1 MAKNQTV
8 EKKPKVVYNSD
19 GSATVSGV
27 KNMAEASKAV
37 QSSIK
42 QSQEKVRQEKNKTAV
57 DRMWD
62 RSSSQQGVKS
72 STNQSQKKTRQEA
85 KKTAVDNMWDR
96 QSTPRQRTEEDEA
109 VSALVKARR
118 NTEQKKK
125 ELEDYQNTEY
135 DWTDAAARE
144 LYEKGQKQKEAE
156 ISKAQAEQDAAVA
169 NFDRAQMNAM
179 SEEDRGLID
188 EYIRREDTA
197 SDPIDTGTAAIVE
210 HFVNQ
215 NAGIDEKRL
224 KQLVET
230 RRRELNAQRMQETQE
245 KAQDEVNDGWMS
257 ATWANLKTVPA
268 NLISGAM
275 GTMSTIHDLANQD
288 ERYSGLDPNSMGNQL
303 NVYSG
308 AVRGQTQQNIV
319 GTEEERAAQIASL
332 VESGY
337 SQSEAEFIV
346 NKGRQGLGALYQA
359 GMSAADTGARAAAG
373 GVLGLGAGFGAT
385 VAGLNTFSQ
394 TMSDASARGATP
406 EQALALA
413 VTTAGIEAATEK
425 VPLDNLIKVSKG
437 GGAKSL
443 IKNILRQAGME
454 ATEEELSLIGTTL
467 ADAAIMQEKS
477 EYNLSVAAYMA
488 SGMTEEQAREQ
499 ANWDLIAEA
508 GETAIVSGIAGGI
521 GGFGASAVA
530 LGGNMNTDS
539 ASDVTTDSS
548 QEVNAEAVPVAPAVD
563 EGQKIVGAVAAELAQ
578 QAPKPEAQPVSP
590 EMEQLDMAIAET
602 LGVQPVQTTDNS
614 AGNKSIKLYRGYNQS
629 DDPTQKNL
637 TSQQSVYNILGRED
651 PNEIKNLLPLAYY
664 TENEEDARSYADMDV
679 RQMDEYRKNGI
690 YEYRDRVMRGKDVE
704 GLSEEEYA
712 DRAAKRSFLAM
723 HGREPNAGGKVE
735 RYDYT
740 PGKVLDLTELGDMT
754 NVDAAYKVLADKFGI
769 EPSELDNI
777 LTMGNNF
784 ENDFPAFALLRNTPR
799 DSLGTKI
806 VDLAKKAG
814 YDSIHYSE
822 DGNSHYAIITDRQGW
837 DKNLIKD
844 KGLDYYDE
852 FDSLGADPNRDGVE
866 NPLSDRSYSEVGKRS
881 VKAYMY
887 ENPAVKPFYQ
897 EQALWLLSEL
907 ADSTKG
913 ERTYNDQLYYESG
926 GEKGWSGIKRHTSES
941 IAELLDQDGMSYDQ
955 IERGLN
961 AIVNDNGQENNA
973 VSKRIEFVINDRL
986 MNGYTDFYTGEKVPG
1001 NAEYLALLRNQQS
1014 APDVDIQN
1022 KPTEGGQDENT
1033 AAAPENVQEV
1043 PKAEQG
1049 QQGQDV
1055 QSEQPVQSDGSTAGM
1070 QNTPSGEVKKSKTFT
1085 NTGLRNAD
1093 EDIRRGYQETLRN
1106 DPTAGDYE
1114 VKRNADTHATAQER
1128 TNSPERVQAEYEY
1141 LTAKEGPWTAED
1153 VDTAAIAQK
1162 ELFKAGEAE
1171 KVSALVVAK
1180 KKALSNMGQAIQAA
1194 SIGGTMKEASDPMTA
1209 CDSAIDGIMKM
1220 KEGESTFKAK
1230 GGKTY
1235 EQWQK
1240 DMSTEFTRIAVAIEG
1255 VEDGD
1260 ADGMRDIIRQI
1271 ARDRKTTAWFGA
1283 SERMTHNANRILNKL
1298 DFDDLKKIANTQLA
1312 AMPDDFKRRSKTEIA
1327 MGLRKQSMLTSFK
1340 TIARNIAGNS
1350 AAGFMDSFS
1359 DSAGGQFADVLLSKI
1374 TGKRTVGSDLT
1385 RGKEYVNA
1393 AKDAMDFASLC
1404 VELNIPIETD
1414 VDASYAAAAGDGKK
1428 AGKYVGK
1435 TFRSQGNFAMRA
1447 LYAYQKYM
1455 SYALEV
1461 SDKIFEGGTNAAV
1474 AESLARINNSG
1485 LTDTDIQELAE
1496 YTGNRRTF
1504 KDATW
1509 TDADGEKHGSVLS
1522 RKAQDIKKPLGVVG
1536 DTAMP
1541 FASTPMNV
1549 AQAGIDYTVGVGKG
1563 ITEMAAIVRDAKAG
1577 KEISVARQRQA
1588 ATDFGRGL
1596 TGTALIGLFATA
1608 AARGIIAVHNDK
1620 DKNKKA
1626 LEQSEGLSGAQINW
1640 SAWERDLK
1648 GESVE
1653 WQDGDVLSSLDFLEP
1668 FNTQMYLA
1676 VELSKEDTM
1685 QDVLKAYPK
1694 ATFWA
1699 VRDAFM
1705 DSPMVQGI
1713 TDIADLLSGLKDAQT
1728 PADMGNEI
1736 AGYAGDVASS
1746 FVPQAVRQ
1754 AAQVKDGYYR
1764 DTRGAD
1770 AAEYAKNNFLNA
1782 IPGASETLPKKVN
1795 GFGQEQER
1803 LGWVSTFFDP
1813 TNTQKYQKNEI
1824 SGYLEELSGKT
1835 GDMSIYPERQ
1845 APMKIS
1851 VNGETIPLTG
1861 QQRETYQRTY
1871 GEKLEEYYR
1880 GLTESGDFDRLTDD
1894 QKAEALKQAKEYA
1907 TQHAKA
1913 AVSDFEPVKKAYSEY
1928 YAKEITAKQTVDSFT
1943 DIFKDGKI
1951 DSGKLEDAYQ
1961 QYDSMSST
1969 TQKQIVGTAGSQ
1981 ARAFL
1986 EAREQGVS
1994 SEKYA
1999 SVAENIANV
2008 KGTGAVKKD
2017 TGKATVRDID
2027 VRQAIANSTGM
2038 TDREIDIVMRAYMD
2052 DYDPEAKSPE
2062 TTELKYQYIREE
2074 LGLSPDEYTSTYRA
2088 YLDSSKKAGKIAAIR
2103 ALGYDYRT
2111 AKKLYDVYYGNM
2123 KKQLIKMY
2131 G

>member
-1 MAKNQTV
+1 MAKTTSQIQA
-8 EKKPKVVYNSD
+8 EKKKLQESFAPTEKKLND
-19 GSATVSGV
+19 AHA
-27 KNMAEASKAV
+27 KQMAKIGYTPEKERANLAAARESNKRREQNVASQAAKKAKQEA
-37 QSSIK
+37 
-42 QSQEKVRQEKNKTAV
+42 NKTAV

-62 RSSSQQGVKS
+62 R
-72 STNQSQKKTRQEA
+72 
-85 KKTAVDNMWDR
+85 
-96 QSTPRQRTEEDEA
+96 QSTPRKRTDEDEA
-109 VSALVKARR
+109 VSAIAKSRR

-125 ELEDYQNTEY
+125 EKGSAEEKAIDWEAGGSKEY
-135 DWTDAAARE
+135 WDAVN
-144 LYEKGQKQKEAE
+144 KKQAE
-156 ISKAQAEQDAAVA
+156 VDAAQAEQNAAIA
-169 NFDRAQMNAM
+169 NFDRLQMNAM
-179 SEEDRGLID
+179 SEEDRRLID

-197 SDPIDTGTAAIVE
+197 SDPIDTGTAEIVE

-245 KAQDEVNDGWMS
+245 KAQEEVNDGWMS
-257 ATWANLKTVPA
+257 ATWANLKTIPA
-268 NLISGAM
+268 NLVAGAM
-275 GTMSTIHDLANQD
+275 GTMSGIHDYFNRD

-308 AVRGQTQQNIV
+308 AVRGQTQQNIEGDGSSV
-319 GTEEERAAQIASL
+319 AR
-332 VESGY
+332 
-337 SQSEAEFIV
+337 
-346 NKGRQGLGALYQA
+346 KGLGTLYQA
-359 GMSAADTGARAAAG
+359 GMSAADTGARAAVG
-373 GVLGLGAGFGAT
+373 GALGLEAGFGAT

-443 IKNILRQAGME
+443 IKNILRQAGIE

-488 SGMTEEQAREQ
+488 SGMTEEQAMEQ

-508 GETAIVSGIAGGI
+508 GETAIVSGIAGI
-521 GGFGASAVA
+521 FGGFGAS
-530 LGGNMNTDS
+530 S
-539 ASDVTTDSS
+539 A
-548 QEVNAEAVPVAPAVD
+548 
-563 EGQKIVGAVAAELAQ
+563 AAFNRDGLDTAQQGAQ
-578 QAPKPEAQPVSP
+578 QAQAVQNQQDVNVDSQAENDGLTDAQRFARDAQRAVEETGAQEAQKVPKAEP
-590 EMEQLDMAIAET
+590 EVKTPEQTALDEGIQKT
-602 LGVQPVQTTDNS
+602 L
-614 AGNKSIKLYRGYNQS
+614 NQNREKEVGKQREKEVYES
-629 DDPTQKNL
+629 LKAAQREQKNL
-637 TSQQSVYNILGRED
+637 QKEIERAETKLRETGKGSPARIDQLKQQLEQQNNLVKQLESQQMYFNGDYEHNIS
-651 PNEIKNLLPLAYY
+651 
-664 TENEEDARSYADMDV
+664 DA
-679 RQMDEYRKNGI
+679 I
-690 YEYRDRVMRGKDVE
+690 
-704 GLSEEEYA
+704 
-712 DRAAKRSFLAM
+712 
-723 HGREPNAGGKVE
+723 
-735 RYDYT
+735 
-740 PGKVLDLTELGDMT
+740 
-754 NVDAAYKVLADKFGI
+754 
-769 EPSELDNI
+769 
-777 LTMGNNF
+777 
-784 ENDFPAFALLRNTPR
+784 
-799 DSLGTKI
+799 
-806 VDLAKKAG
+806 
-814 YDSIHYSE
+814 
-822 DGNSHYAIITDRQGW
+822 
-837 DKNLIKD
+837 
-844 KGLDYYDE
+844 
-852 FDSLGADPNRDGVE
+852 
-866 NPLSDRSYSEVGKRS
+866 
-881 VKAYMY
+881 
-887 ENPAVKPFYQ
+887 
-897 EQALWLLSEL
+897 
-907 ADSTKG
+907 
-913 ERTYNDQLYYESG
+913 
-926 GEKGWSGIKRHTSES
+926 
-941 IAELLDQDGMSYDQ
+941 
-955 IERGLN
+955 
-961 AIVNDNGQENNA
+961 
-973 VSKRIEFVINDRL
+973 
-986 MNGYTDFYTGEKVPG
+986 
-1001 NAEYLALLRNQQS
+1001 RNQQS
-1014 APDVDIQN
+1014 IFNSAKKRASQAISDYEAGKITEAQKNAEVDAYNRAGAELKRLSGMTQEQYRADLAESGLAADMPVQESNTVNVETNAADNAKSNTDSVEVPGVRNQDKSAESRGVSTTDVQN
-1022 KPTEGGQDENT
+1022 ASTQGGRVGNDASATENG
-1033 AAAPENVQEV
+1033 QEV
-1043 PKAEQG
+1043 PEAEQG
-1049 QQGQDV
+1049 QQVEQGGQN
-1055 QSEQPVQSDGSTAGM
+1055 EQPMQSDGSTVGM
-1070 QNTPSGEVKKSKTFT
+1070 QNAPSGEVKKSKTFT
-1085 NTGLRNAD
+1085 NTGLHNAD
-1093 EDIRRGYQETLRN
+1093 EDIRRGYRETLRN

-1114 VKRNADTHATAQER
+1114 VKRNADTHVTAQER

-1171 KVSALVVAK
+1171 KFSALAAAK

-1194 SIGGTMKEASDPMTA
+1194 SISGTMKEASDPMTA

-1298 DFDDLKKIANTQLA
+1298 DFADLKKIANTQLA

-1359 DSAGGQFADVLLSKI
+1359 DSAGGQFADILLSKI

-1385 RGKEYVNA
+1385 RGKEYVSA

-1414 VDASYAAAAGDGKK
+1414 VDASYAAASGDGKNG
-1428 AGKYVGK
+1428 GKYVAK
-1435 TFRSQGNFAMRA
+1435 TFRSQGNYAMRA

-1461 SDKIFEGGTNAAV
+1461 SDKVFEGGTNAAV

-1509 TDADGEKHGSVLS
+1509 TDADGKKHGSVLS
-1522 RKAQDIKKPLGVVG
+1522 RKAQDIKQPLGVVG
-1536 DTAMP
+1536 DAAMP
-1541 FASTPMNV
+1541 FVPTPMNV
-1549 AQAGIDYTVGVGKG
+1549 AQAGIDYTVGIGKG
-1563 ITEMAAIVRDAKAG
+1563 ITEMGAIIRDAKAG

-1596 TGTALIGLFATA
+1596 TGTALLVLFTTA

-1648 GESVE
+1648 GESAE

-1676 VELSKEDTM
+1676 CEIAQDDAM
-1685 QDVLKAYPK
+1685 QSIPNIA
-1694 ATFWA
+1694 ASTFMS
-1699 VRDAFM
+1699 VFNSFM
-1705 DSPMVQGI
+1705 DSPVMQGLA
-1713 TDIADLLSGLKDAQT
+1713 DIGGLTSDLFESKNVEDVAN
-1728 PADMGNEI
+1728 AF

-1764 DTRGAD
+1764 DTRGAN

-1782 IPGASETLPKKVN
+1782 IPGASKTLPKKVN

-1803 LGWVSTFFDP
+1803 LGWMSTFFDP
-1813 TNTQKYQKNEI
+1813 TNTQKYRKNEM

-1835 GDMSIYPERQ
+1835 GDMSVYPERQ

-1871 GEKLEEYYR
+1871 GEKLDEYYR

-1894 QKAEALKQAKEYA
+1894 QKVEALKQAKEYA

-1913 AVSDFEPVKKAYSEY
+1913 AVSDYEPEKKAYSNY
-1928 YAKEITAKQTVDSFT
+1928 FAKEITAKQATGDFT

-1951 DSGKLEDAYQ
+1951 DAGKLETAYS
-1961 QYDSMSST
+1961 QYSGMT
-1969 TQKQIVGTAGSQ
+1969 AAGKKQIAETADSNT
-1981 ARAFL
+1981 RAFL
-1986 EAREQGVS
+1986 EVREQGVS
-1994 SEKYA
+1994 AKTFA
-1999 SVAENIANV
+1999 
-2008 KGTGAVKKD
+2008 GAVKRVD
-2017 TGKATVRDID
+2017 AQRAQEGFNSVRPA
-2027 VRQAIANSTGM
+2027 QKYTAIANAPGVDDKT
-2038 TDREIDIVMRAYMD
+2038 IDKLMKAYMP
-2052 DYDPEAKSPE
+2052 DYDPSEKGSD
-2062 TTELKYQYIREE
+2062 TTELKYDYIRQEMGYSPAEYAKSYDIYSYEKSAGGSGTANRTRKRLQEE
-2074 LGLSPDEYTSTYRA
+2074 LGISAQE
-2088 YLDSSKKAGKIAAIR
+2088 
-2103 ALGYDYRT
+2103 
-2111 AKKLYDVYYGNM
+2111 AKLLYKLYGGQYKPWNE
-2123 KKQLIKMY
+2123 K
-2131 G
+2131 

>member
-1 MAKNQTV
+1 M
-8 EKKPKVVYNSD
+8 D
-19 GSATVSGV
+19 GSKNAGSKLSEKRKKEYLSGKAAVNDGVV
-27 KNMAEASKAV
+27 KLNEA
-37 QSSIK
+37 IK
-42 QSQEKVRQEKNKTAV
+42 ERNKSAPQKVGNDTQKQKSAV
-57 DRMWD
+57 D
-62 RSSSQQGVKS
+62 K
-72 STNQSQKKTRQEA
+72 
-85 KKTAVDNMWDR
+85 MWDR

-109 VSALVKARR
+109 VSALVKAKR

-135 DWTDAAARE
+135 DWTDSAARE

-156 ISKAQAEQDAAVA
+156 ISKAQAEQNAAVA
-169 NFDRAQMNAM
+169 NFDRVQMNAM

-197 SDPIDTGTAAIVE
+197 SDPLATGTEEIVE

-224 KQLVET
+224 KQLVST

-245 KAQDEVNDGWMS
+245 KAQEAVNAGVGS
-257 ATWANLKTVPA
+257 TVLHNALTVPA

-275 GTMSTIHDLANQD
+275 GTMDTIHGLFNQD

-308 AVRGQTQQNIV
+308 AVRGQTQQNIEGDGSSV
-319 GTEEERAAQIASL
+319 VR
-332 VESGY
+332 
-337 SQSEAEFIV
+337 
-346 NKGRQGLGALYQA
+346 KGLGALYQA
-359 GMSAADTGARAAAG
+359 GMSAVDTGVRAAAG
-373 GVLGLGAGFGAT
+373 GALGLGAGFGAT

-413 VTTAGIEAATEK
+413 ATTAGIEALTEK

-443 IKNILRQAGME
+443 IKNILRQYGIE
-454 ATEEELSLIGTTL
+454 STEEELSLIGTTL

-488 SGMTEEQAREQ
+488 SGMTEEQARER
-499 ANWDLIAEA
+499 ANWDLITKAL
-508 GETAIVSGIAGGI
+508 ETYIVSGISGI
-521 GGFGASAVA
+521 FGGFGASTAA
-530 LGGNMNTDS
+530 AFNQDGLDT
-539 ASDVTTDSS
+539 A
-548 QEVNAEAVPVAPAVD
+548 Q
-563 EGQKIVGAVAAELAQ
+563 QGAQQGAQ
-578 QAPKPEAQPVSP
+578 QAQTAQNQQDVNVEGQVEDDGLTDAQQFARDAQRAIEETGAQEAKKVPEVEPEVKTPEQIALEDGIQKTLNQNREKEAGLAADLPVQESN
-590 EMEQLDMAIAET
+590 AVNVET
-602 LGVQPVQTTDNS
+602 NAKADVNGVQPEQKAEKADANS
-614 AGNKSIKLYRGYNQS
+614 VR
-629 DDPTQKNL
+629 PETVTQKG
-637 TSQQSVYNILGRED
+637 V
-651 PNEIKNLLPLAYY
+651 
-664 TENEEDARSYADMDV
+664 TE
-679 RQMDEYRKNGI
+679 
-690 YEYRDRVMRGKDVE
+690 
-704 GLSEEEYA
+704 
-712 DRAAKRSFLAM
+712 
-723 HGREPNAGGKVE
+723 
-735 RYDYT
+735 
-740 PGKVLDLTELGDMT
+740 
-754 NVDAAYKVLADKFGI
+754 
-769 EPSELDNI
+769 
-777 LTMGNNF
+777 
-784 ENDFPAFALLRNTPR
+784 
-799 DSLGTKI
+799 
-806 VDLAKKAG
+806 
-814 YDSIHYSE
+814 YDS
-822 DGNSHYAIITDRQGW
+822 APP
-837 DKNLIKD
+837 
-844 KGLDYYDE
+844 
-852 FDSLGADPNRDGVE
+852 ADTPKASAQEGQVE
-866 NPLSDRSYSEVGKRS
+866 NVAAATE
-881 VKAYMY
+881 
-887 ENPAVKPFYQ
+887 
-897 EQALWLLSEL
+897 
-907 ADSTKG
+907 
-913 ERTYNDQLYYESG
+913 
-926 GEKGWSGIKRHTSES
+926 
-941 IAELLDQDGMSYDQ
+941 
-955 IERGLN
+955 
-961 AIVNDNGQENNA
+961 NGQE
-973 VSKRIEFVINDRL
+973 
-986 MNGYTDFYTGEKVPG
+986 
-1001 NAEYLALLRNQQS
+1001 
-1014 APDVDIQN
+1014 
-1022 KPTEGGQDENT
+1022 
-1033 AAAPENVQEV
+1033 APE
-1043 PKAEQG
+1043 AEQG

-1055 QSEQPVQSDGSTAGM
+1055 QSEQPVQTDGSTVGM

-1085 NTGLRNAD
+1085 NTGLHNAD
-1093 EDIRRGYQETLRN
+1093 EDIRRGYRETLRN

-1114 VKRNADTHATAQER
+1114 VKRNVDAHATAQER

-1141 LTAKEGPWTAED
+1141 LTAKEGLWTAED

-1171 KVSALVVAK
+1171 KFSALAAAK

-1194 SIGGTMKEASDPMTA
+1194 SISGTMKEASDPMTA

-1230 GGKTY
+1230 GGKTF
-1235 EQWQK
+1235 ERWQK
-1240 DMSTEFTRIAVAIEG
+1240 DMSTEFTRIAVAIES

-1283 SERMTHNANRILNKL
+1283 SDRMTHNANRILNKL
-1298 DFDDLKKIANTQLA
+1298 DFSDLKKIANTQLA

-1327 MGLRKQSMLTSFK
+1327 MGLRKQSMLTSLMTF
-1340 TIARNIAGNS
+1340 ARNIDGNS
-1350 AAGFMDSFS
+1350 ATGFMDSFS

-1414 VDASYAAAAGDGKK
+1414 VDASYAAASGDGKK
-1428 AGKYVGK
+1428 GGKYVGK
-1435 TFRSQGNFAMRA
+1435 TFRSQGNYAMRA

-1509 TDADGEKHGSVLS
+1509 TDADGKKHGSVLS
-1522 RKAQDIKKPLGVVG
+1522 RKAQDIKQPLGVVG
-1536 DTAMP
+1536 DAAMP
-1541 FASTPMNV
+1541 FVPTPMNV
-1549 AQAGIDYTVGVGKG
+1549 AQAGIDYTVGIGKG

-1596 TGTALIGLFATA
+1596 TGTGLLVLFTTA
-1608 AARGIIAVHNDK
+1608 AARGILAVHNDK

-1648 GESVE
+1648 GESAE
-1653 WQDGDVLSSLDFLEP
+1653 WQDGDTLSSLDFLEP
-1668 FNTQMYLA
+1668 YNTQMYLA

-1705 DSPMVQGI
+1705 DSPVVQGI
-1713 TDIADLLSGLKDAQT
+1713 TDIADLISGIKDAET
-1728 PADMGNEI
+1728 PADVGNEL

-1764 DTRGAD
+1764 DTRGVN

-1795 GFGQEQER
+1795 GFGQDQER

-1813 TNTQKYQKNEI
+1813 TNTQKYRKNEI
-1824 SGYLEELSGKT
+1824 SGYLEELSRKT
-1835 GDMSIYPERQ
+1835 KDMSIYPERQ

-1851 VNGETIPLTG
+1851 VNGEEIRLTG
-1861 QQRETYQRTY
+1861 EQRETYQKTY
-1871 GEKLEEYYR
+1871 GEKLDEYYR

-1894 QKAEALKQAKEYA
+1894 QKADALKQAKEYA

-1913 AVSDFEPVKKAYSEY
+1913 AVSDYEPEKKAYSNY
-1928 YAKEITAKQTVDSFT
+1928 YAKEITGKQAVGGFT

-1951 DSGKLEDAYQ
+1951 DAGKLEAAYS
-1961 QYDSMSST
+1961 QYSGMT
-1969 TQKQIVGTAGSQ
+1969 AAGKKQIEETADSNT
-1981 ARAFL
+1981 RAFL
-1986 EAREQGVS
+1986 EVREQGVS
-1994 SEKYA
+1994 TKTYAAALKRMEAQRAQEGFSEVRPAQKYA
-1999 SVAENIANV
+1999 
-2008 KGTGAVKKD
+2008 
-2017 TGKATVRDID
+2017 
-2027 VRQAIANSTGM
+2027 AIANAPGV
-2038 TDREIDIVMRAYMD
+2038 DDKAIDKLMKAYMP
-2052 DYDPEAKSPE
+2052 DYDPNAKKKN
-2062 TTELKYQYIREE
+2062 TTELKYDYIRQEMGYSPEKYAQAYDIYSYEADKGGDGTADRTRERMAEE
-2074 LGLSPDEYTSTYRA
+2074 MDITMDDAKLLYKLFHGNYKPWDEE
-2088 YLDSSKKAGKIAAIR
+2088 
-2103 ALGYDYRT
+2103 
-2111 AKKLYDVYYGNM
+2111 
-2123 KKQLIKMY
+2123 
-2131 G
+2131 

>member
-1 MAKNQTV
+1 MALSE
-8 EKKPKVVYNSD
+8 EKKALYRAWLRGVNSD
-19 GSATVSGV
+19 VVKETEKPEFYKVYQDIRKNGV
-27 KNMAEASKAV
+27 TAAPKELPASSNKT
-37 QSSIK
+37 QSSAK
-42 QSQEKVRQEKNKTAV
+42 
-57 DRMWD
+57 
-62 RSSSQQGVKS
+62 
-72 STNQSQKKTRQEA
+72 QEA
-85 KKTAVDNMWDR
+85 KKTAVDKMWDR
-96 QSTPRQRTEEDEA
+96 QSTPRQRTAEDEA
-109 VSALVKARR
+109 ASALVKARR

-125 ELEDYQNTEY
+125 EKESAEKKAIDWEAGGSKEY
-135 DWTDAAARE
+135 WDAVN
-144 LYEKGQKQKEAE
+144 KKQAE
-156 ISKAQAEQDAAVA
+156 VDAAQAEQNAAVA

-197 SDPIDTGTAAIVE
+197 SDPLATGTEEIVE
-210 HFVNQ
+210 HFVNK
-215 NAGIDEKRL
+215 NAGIDENRL

-245 KAQDEVNDGWMS
+245 KAQEEVNDDWMS

-268 NLISGAM
+268 NLIAGAM
-275 GTMSTIHDLANQD
+275 GTMSTVHDLANQD

-308 AVRGQTQQNIV
+308 AVRGQTQQNIAGDGSSV
-319 GTEEERAAQIASL
+319 VR
-332 VESGY
+332 
-337 SQSEAEFIV
+337 
-346 NKGRQGLGALYQA
+346 KGLGALYQG
-359 GMSAADTGARAAAG
+359 GMSAADTAARMAAG
-373 GVLGLGAGFGAT
+373 GALSLGAGFGAT

-443 IKNILRQAGME
+443 IKNILRQAGIE

-508 GETAIVSGIAGGI
+508 GETAIVSGIAGVI
-521 GGFGASAVA
+521 GGFGASSAA
-530 LGGNMNTDS
+530 AFNRGGPDAAQQGAQQAQAAQNQQD
-539 ASDVTTDSS
+539 
-548 QEVNAEAVPVAPAVD
+548 VNADGQQETAVMEDSIDPNSKVHTGGKVNV
-563 EGQKIVGAVAAELAQ
+563 EEVAAELAQ
-578 QAPKPEAQPVSP
+578 KAPKPKPAEAVAGGKRNQENAAAVA
-590 EMEQLDMAIAET
+590 D
-602 LGVQPVQTTDNS
+602 GVQPGQKAAP
-614 AGNKSIKLYRGYNQS
+614 AGDESGKTLNEKLY
-629 DDPTQKNL
+629 
-637 TSQQSVYNILGRED
+637 E
-651 PNEIKNLLPLAYY
+651 
-664 TENEEDARSYADMDV
+664 
-679 RQMDEYRKNGI
+679 
-690 YEYRDRVMRGKDVE
+690 RDW
-704 GLSEEEYA
+704 
-712 DRAAKRSFLAM
+712 
-723 HGREPNAGGKVE
+723 
-735 RYDYT
+735 YD
-740 PGKVLDLTELGDMT
+740 
-754 NVDAAYKVLADKFGI
+754 
-769 EPSELDNI
+769 
-777 LTMGNNF
+777 
-784 ENDFPAFALLRNTPR
+784 
-799 DSLGTKI
+799 
-806 VDLAKKAG
+806 
-814 YDSIHYSE
+814 
-822 DGNSHYAIITDRQGW
+822 
-837 DKNLIKD
+837 
-844 KGLDYYDE
+844 
-852 FDSLGADPNRDGVE
+852 
-866 NPLSDRSYSEVGKRS
+866 VGKRN

-887 ENPAVKPFYQ
+887 ENPEVKPYF
-897 EQALWLLSEL
+897 QAEAQNMLMEL
-907 ADSTKG
+907 NDSTRG
-913 ERTYNDQLYYESG
+913 ERFYNDGVYYESG
-926 GEKGWSGIKRHTSES
+926 GEKGITGVKRHTSDD
-941 IAELLDQDGMSYDQ
+941 IAYLLDSCGFTYDQ
-955 IERGLN
+955 IENGLK
-961 AIVNDNGQENNA
+961 AIIEDNGAENNA
-973 VSKRIEFVINDRL
+973 ASKRLEFILHDRL
-986 MNGYTDFYTGEKVPG
+986 MNGYNDFYSNERVPQSEDYVG
-1001 NAEYLALLRNQQS
+1001 LVTQKGVTEYDS
-1014 APDVDIQN
+1014 APPVDTQ
-1022 KPTEGGQDENT
+1022 KASAQGGRGESTTDATGNG
-1033 AAAPENVQEV
+1033 QES

-1049 QQGQDV
+1049 QRAEQGG
-1055 QSEQPVQSDGSTAGM
+1055 QSEQPVQPDGSAVGM
-1070 QNTPSGEVKKSKTFT
+1070 QNAPSGEVKKSKTFT

-1093 EDIRRGYQETLRN
+1093 EDIRRGYRDTLRN

-1171 KVSALVVAK
+1171 KFSALAAAK
-1180 KKALSNMGQAIQAA
+1180 KKALSSMGQAIQAA

-1230 GGKTY
+1230 NGKTF

-1240 DMSTEFTRIAVAIEG
+1240 DMSTELTRIAVAIEG

-1260 ADGMRDIIRQI
+1260 TGAMRDIIRQI

-1283 SERMTHNANRILNKL
+1283 SERLAHNANRILKKL

-1414 VDASYAAAAGDGKK
+1414 VDASYAAATGDGKK
-1428 AGKYVGK
+1428 GGKYVGK

-1485 LTDTDIQELAE
+1485 LTDADIQDLAE

-1509 TDADGEKHGSVLS
+1509 TDADGKKHGSVLS
-1522 RKAQDIKKPLGVVG
+1522 RKAQDIKKPFGVVG
-1536 DTAMP
+1536 DIAMP

-1549 AQAGIDYTVGVGKG
+1549 AQAGIDYTVGIGKG
-1563 ITEMAAIVRDAKAG
+1563 ITEMLSIFRDAKAK

-1640 SAWERDLK
+1640 SAWVRDLN
-1648 GESVE
+1648 GESAE

-1668 FNTQMYLA
+1668 YNTQMYLA

-1728 PADMGNEI
+1728 PEDMGNEI

-1746 FVPQAVRQ
+1746 FVPQIVRQ
-1754 AAQVKDGYYR
+1754 TAQITDGYYR
-1764 DTRGAD
+1764 DTRGAN

-1803 LGWVSTFFDP
+1803 LGWVPTFFDP

-1824 SGYLEELSGKT
+1824 SGYLEQLSGKT
-1835 GDMSIYPERQ
+1835 GDTSIYPERQ
-1845 APMKIS
+1845 APMK
-1851 VNGETIPLTG
+1851 VTVGGEEIQLTG
-1861 QQRETYQRTY
+1861 EQREKYQVTY
-1871 GEKLEEYYR
+1871 GEKLDEYYR
-1880 GLTESGDFDRLTDD
+1880 GLTESGDFERLTDE
-1894 QKAEALKQAKEYA
+1894 QKTAALKQAKEYA
-1907 TQHAKA
+1907 AQHAKA
-1913 AVSDFEPVKKAYSEY
+1913 AVSDYEPDKKANSEY

-1951 DSGKLEDAYQ
+1951 DADKLEDAYQ
-1961 QYDSMSST
+1961 QYDGMSSA
-1969 TQKQIVGTAGSQ
+1969 TQKQITETADSH

-1986 EAREQGVS
+1986 EVREQGVS
-1994 SEKYA
+1994 ASTFVSAKRRIDSEKVQPGF
-1999 SVAENIANV
+1999 SE
-2008 KGTGAVKKD
+2008 
-2017 TGKATVRDID
+2017 VRPA
-2027 VRQAIANSTGM
+2027 QKYTAIAETPAG
-2038 TDREIDIVMRAYMD
+2038 DAAIDKLMKAYMP
-2052 DYDPEAKSPE
+2052 DYDPNAKKKD
-2062 TTELKYQYIREE
+2062 TTELKYDYIRQEMGYSPAEYANAYDIYSYENSVKGKGMAKRMKKRFQEE
-2074 LGLSPDEYTSTYRA
+2074 LGVSAQEANLLYRL
-2088 YLDSSKKAGKIAAIR
+2088 YSGYYKPWTKK
-2103 ALGYDYRT
+2103 
-2111 AKKLYDVYYGNM
+2111 
-2123 KKQLIKMY
+2123 
-2131 G
+2131 

>member
-1 MAKNQTV
+1 MAKTTSQIVAENKKLRDSLNAIH
-8 EKKPKVVYNSD
+8 EKQME
-19 GSATVSGV
+19 GV
-27 KNMAEASKAV
+27 KEKSAERTKAV
-37 QSSIK
+37 LAKALSGSSGDNQKANIRR
-42 QSQEKVRQEKNKTAV
+42 SISYVDRKNTVNSGSSSAKKSSKTAV
-57 DRMWD
+57 DIPVDKRTGPGQITEAAQL
-62 RSSSQQGVKS
+62 RRGVDA
-72 STNQSQKKTRQEA
+72 A
-85 KKTAVDNMWDR
+85 KKNV
-96 QSTPRQRTEEDEA
+96 
-109 VSALVKARR
+109 
-118 NTEQKKK
+118 EQKKK

-156 ISKAQAEQDAAVA
+156 ISKAQAGQNAAVA
-169 NFDRAQMNAM
+169 NFDRVQMNAM

-230 RRRELNAQRMQETQE
+230 RRWELNAQRMQETQE
-245 KAQDEVNDGWMS
+245 KAQEEVNDGWMS
-257 ATWANLKTVPA
+257 ATWANLKTIPA
-268 NLISGAM
+268 NLMSGLM
-275 GTMSTIHDLANQD
+275 GTMSTIHDLANRD

-308 AVRGQTQQNIV
+308 AVRGQTQQNIEGDGSSAV
-319 GTEEERAAQIASL
+319 R
-332 VESGY
+332 
-337 SQSEAEFIV
+337 
-346 NKGRQGLGALYQA
+346 KGLAALYQA
-359 GMSAADTGARAAAG
+359 GMSAADTGARAAVG
-373 GVLGLGAGFGAT
+373 GALGLGTGFGAT

-443 IKNILRQAGME
+443 IKNILRQYGIE
-454 ATEEELSLIGTTL
+454 STEEELSLIGTTL

-477 EYNLSVAAYMA
+477 EYNLSVAAYMD
-488 SGMTEEQAREQ
+488 SGMTEEQARER
-499 ANWDLIAEA
+499 ANWDLITKVL
-508 GETAIVSGIAGGI
+508 ETYIVSGISGI
-521 GGFGASAVA
+521 FGGFGASAAAA
-530 LGGNMNTDS
+530 LSRDGMDTTQQGTQQSQTAKNQQDVNVDGQAENDGLTDAQRFARDAQS
-539 ASDVTTDSS
+539 AVEETGA
-548 QEVNAEAVPVAPAVD
+548 QYAQKVPEAEPAVKTPEQIALD
-563 EGQKIVGAVAAELAQ
+563 EGIQKTLNQNREKEAGKQREKEVYESLKAAQRE
-578 QAPKPEAQPVSP
+578 
-590 EMEQLDMAIAET
+590 
-602 LGVQPVQTTDNS
+602 
-614 AGNKSIKLYRGYNQS
+614 
-629 DDPTQKNL
+629 QKNL
-637 TSQQSVYNILGRED
+637 QKEIDRAETKLRETGKGSPARIDQLKQQLEQQNNLVKQLESQQMYFNGEYEHNVS
-651 PNEIKNLLPLAYY
+651 
-664 TENEEDARSYADMDV
+664 DA
-679 RQMDEYRKNGI
+679 I
-690 YEYRDRVMRGKDVE
+690 
-704 GLSEEEYA
+704 
-712 DRAAKRSFLAM
+712 
-723 HGREPNAGGKVE
+723 
-735 RYDYT
+735 
-740 PGKVLDLTELGDMT
+740 
-754 NVDAAYKVLADKFGI
+754 
-769 EPSELDNI
+769 
-777 LTMGNNF
+777 
-784 ENDFPAFALLRNTPR
+784 
-799 DSLGTKI
+799 
-806 VDLAKKAG
+806 
-814 YDSIHYSE
+814 
-822 DGNSHYAIITDRQGW
+822 
-837 DKNLIKD
+837 
-844 KGLDYYDE
+844 
-852 FDSLGADPNRDGVE
+852 
-866 NPLSDRSYSEVGKRS
+866 
-881 VKAYMY
+881 
-887 ENPAVKPFYQ
+887 
-897 EQALWLLSEL
+897 
-907 ADSTKG
+907 
-913 ERTYNDQLYYESG
+913 
-926 GEKGWSGIKRHTSES
+926 
-941 IAELLDQDGMSYDQ
+941 
-955 IERGLN
+955 
-961 AIVNDNGQENNA
+961 
-973 VSKRIEFVINDRL
+973 
-986 MNGYTDFYTGEKVPG
+986 
-1001 NAEYLALLRNQQS
+1001 RNQQS
-1014 APDVDIQN
+1014 IFNSAKERAARAISDYEAGKITEAQKNAEVDAYNRAGAELKRLSGMTQEQYRADLAEAGLAADMPVQESSAVNVETNAEADVNGAQPEIVTQERPAEYDSAQTVDN
-1022 KPTEGGQDENT
+1022 PKASAQGGQGESATATTENGL
-1033 AAAPENVQEV
+1033 EV

-1049 QQGQDV
+1049 QQGRDV
-1055 QSEQPVQSDGSTAGM
+1055 QSEQPVQPDGSTVGM
-1070 QNTPSGEVKKSKTFT
+1070 QNAPSGEVKKSKTFT

-1093 EDIRRGYQETLRN
+1093 EDIRLGYRETLRN

-1114 VKRNADTHATAQER
+1114 VKRNEDTHATAKER

-1141 LTAKEGPWTAED
+1141 LTTKEGPWTAED

-1171 KVSALVVAK
+1171 KFSALAAAK

-1194 SIGGTMKEASDPMTA
+1194 SISGTMKEASDPMTA

-1230 GGKTY
+1230 DRKTF

-1260 ADGMRDIIRQI
+1260 AGAMREIIRQI

-1298 DFDDLKKIANTQLA
+1298 DFADLKKIANTQLA
-1312 AMPDDFKRRSKTEIA
+1312 AMPGDFKRRSKTEIA

-1359 DSAGGQFADVLLSKI
+1359 DSAGGQFADILLSKI

-1414 VDASYAAAAGDGKK
+1414 VDASYASASGDGKNG
-1428 AGKYVGK
+1428 GKYVAK
-1435 TFRSQGNFAMRA
+1435 TFRSQGNYAMRA

-1485 LTDTDIQELAE
+1485 LTDADIQELAE

-1509 TDADGEKHGSVLS
+1509 TDADGKKHGSVLS
-1522 RKAQDIKKPLGVVG
+1522 RKAQDIKQPLGVAG
-1536 DTAMP
+1536 DAAMP
-1541 FASTPMNV
+1541 FVPVPMNV
-1549 AQAGIDYTVGVGKG
+1549 AQTGIDYTVGIGKG
-1563 ITEMAAIVRDAKAG
+1563 ITEMAAIVRDAKAK
-1577 KEISVARQRQA
+1577 KEISAVRQRQA

-1596 TGTALIGLFATA
+1596 TGTGLLVLFTTA

-1648 GESVE
+1648 GESAE

-1668 FNTQMYLA
+1668 YNTQMYLA
-1676 VELSKEDTM
+1676 AELSKEDTM
-1685 QDVLKAYPK
+1685 QDILKAYPK

-1713 TDIADLLSGLKDAQT
+1713 TDIADLLSDLKDAKT
-1728 PADMGNEI
+1728 PEDTVNEI

-1746 FVPQAVRQ
+1746 FVPQIVRQ

-1764 DTRGAD
+1764 DTRGTN

-1803 LGWVSTFFDP
+1803 LGWVSAFFDP
-1813 TNTQKYQKNEI
+1813 TNTQKYQKNEM
-1824 SGYLEELSGKT
+1824 SGYLEELSRKT
-1835 GDMSIYPERQ
+1835 KDMNIYPERQ
-1845 APMKIS
+1845 APMKII
-1851 VNGETIPLTG
+1851 VDKEKIQLTG
-1861 QQRETYQRTY
+1861 EQRETYQRTY
-1871 GEKLEEYYR
+1871 GEKLDEYYR

-1894 QKAEALKQAKEYA
+1894 QKVDALKQAKEYA

-1913 AVSDFEPVKKAYSEY
+1913 AVSDYEPEKKAYSNY
-1928 YAKEITAKQTVDSFT
+1928 FAKEITAKQATGDFT

-1951 DSGKLEDAYQ
+1951 DAGKLEAAYD
-1961 QYDSMSST
+1961 QYSGMT
-1969 TQKQIVGTAGSQ
+1969 AAGKKQIAETADSNT
-1981 ARAFL
+1981 RAFL
-1986 EAREQGVS
+1986 EVREQGVS
-1994 SEKYA
+1994 SKKYA

-2027 VRQAIANSTGM
+2027 VRQAIANTTGM
-2038 TDREIDIVMRAYMD
+2038 TEREIDIVMRAYMD
-2052 DYDPEAKSPE
+2052 DYDPTAKSPE
-2062 TTELKYQYIREE
+2062 TTEFKYQYVREE
-2074 LGLSPDEYTSTYRA
+2074 LGLSPDEYASTYRA
-2088 YLDSSKKAGKIAAIR
+2088 YLDSSKKAGKIEAIR

-2123 KKQLIKMY
+2123 KKQLIEMY

>member
-1 MAKNQTV
+1 MAKTTSQIQA
-8 EKKPKVVYNSD
+8 EKKKLQESFAPTEKKLNDTHAKQMVKIGYTPGKAQANLAAAREANKRREQNV
-19 GSATVSGV
+19 SAQAA
-27 KNMAEASKAV
+27 KKAKQEA
-37 QSSIK
+37 
-42 QSQEKVRQEKNKTAV
+42 NKTAV
-57 DRMWD
+57 D
-62 RSSSQQGVKS
+62 K
-72 STNQSQKKTRQEA
+72 
-85 KKTAVDNMWDR
+85 MWDR
-96 QSTPRQRTEEDEA
+96 QSTPGQRTEEDEA

-197 SDPIDTGTAAIVE
+197 SDPLATGTEEIVE

-215 NAGIDEKRL
+215 NGAIDEKRL

-245 KAQDEVNDGWMS
+245 KAQEEVNDGWMS

-268 NLISGAM
+268 NLIAGAM
-275 GTMSTIHDLANQD
+275 GTMDTLHGLFNQD

-308 AVRGQTQQNIV
+308 AVRGQTQQNIEGDGSSV
-319 GTEEERAAQIASL
+319 VR
-332 VESGY
+332 
-337 SQSEAEFIV
+337 
-346 NKGRQGLGALYQA
+346 KGLGELYQA

-373 GVLGLGAGFGAT
+373 GALGLGAGLGAT

-413 VTTAGIEAATEK
+413 ATTAGIEAATEK

-443 IKNILRQAGME
+443 IKNILRQAGIE

-499 ANWDLIAEA
+499 ANWDLLAEA
-508 GETAIVSGIAGGI
+508 GETAIVSGIAGVA
-521 GGFGASAVA
+521 GGFGASATA
-530 LGGNMNTDS
+530 AFNRDGLDTAQQGAQQAQTAQNQQ
-539 ASDVTTDSS
+539 DVNVEGQ
-548 QEVNAEAVPVAPAVD
+548 QEVAVMEDSIDPKSKVHTGGKVNV
-563 EGQKIVGAVAAELAQ
+563 EEVAAEIAQ
-578 QAPKPEAQPVSP
+578 NAPK
-590 EMEQLDMAIAET
+590 
-602 LGVQPVQTTDNS
+602 
-614 AGNKSIKLYRGYNQS
+614 
-629 DDPTQKNL
+629 
-637 TSQQSVYNILGRED
+637 
-651 PNEIKNLLPLAYY
+651 
-664 TENEEDARSYADMDV
+664 
-679 RQMDEYRKNGI
+679 
-690 YEYRDRVMRGKDVE
+690 
-704 GLSEEEYA
+704 
-712 DRAAKRSFLAM
+712 
-723 HGREPNAGGKVE
+723 
-735 RYDYT
+735 
-740 PGKVLDLTELGDMT
+740 
-754 NVDAAYKVLADKFGI
+754 
-769 EPSELDNI
+769 
-777 LTMGNNF
+777 
-784 ENDFPAFALLRNTPR
+784 
-799 DSLGTKI
+799 
-806 VDLAKKAG
+806 
-814 YDSIHYSE
+814 
-822 DGNSHYAIITDRQGW
+822 
-837 DKNLIKD
+837 
-844 KGLDYYDE
+844 
-852 FDSLGADPNRDGVE
+852 
-866 NPLSDRSYSEVGKRS
+866 
-881 VKAYMY
+881 
-887 ENPAVKPFYQ
+887 Q
-897 EQALWLLSEL
+897 EQAAL
-907 ADSTKG
+907 DDGTQKPIFDG
-913 ERTYNDQLYYESG
+913 GDER
-926 GEKGWSGIKRHTSES
+926 
-941 IAELLDQDGMSYDQ
+941 
-955 IERGLN
+955 N
-961 AIVNDNGQENNA
+961 ASDAI
-973 VSKRIEFVINDRL
+973 
-986 MNGYTDFYTGEKVPG
+986 
-1001 NAEYLALLRNQQS
+1001 RNQQS
-1014 APDVDIQN
+1014 ILDSARERAVKAIRDYESGKITEAQADAAVDAYNRIVEEVGQRSSVTQEQYRADLAEAGLVADTPAQESN
-1022 KPTEGGQDENT
+1022 TVNTEAKAADNVKSNADSAEVPGIRNQGKSAENP
-1033 AAAPENVQEV
+1033 ASAQPENVQNASTNGGQGKTVSENALQATDNV
-1043 PKAEQG
+1043 LEAPKTEQG
-1049 QQGQDV
+1049 QEIPEGMKGTGAAEQTAEEAPVKPQTPQEQAKAEYKNEAPRSAEAVDPNETPKADSAVAPADSAPQNGTEVKQDYVKRHPVSKVDFTYTFYAPNASFFQKGENGNYTLYDDGTVVPDKNILSGTKSMNGWEASGILTLFDAEGVNGEKMDGRTLGYYEAEPIEYPVVKNNRSSSYIIEKKGRMLFFPFGTKRGTEVIDDRAGWSDVKKPTTFGDANATRITPENVTNNTADSAGTSAPSNIENGNGVESNLNNADSKKKSFDSINPETQKGTAEYRAPQMDAPEASLQDGQAGNAGNGPVEAAQPAAAADAE
-1055 QSEQPVQSDGSTAGM
+1055 QSTGM
-1070 QNTPSGEVKKSKTFT
+1070 QNAPSGDVKKSKTFS
-1085 NTGLRNAD
+1085 NTGLHNAD
-1093 EDIRRGYQETLRN
+1093 EDIRRGYREMLRN

-1141 LTAKEGPWTAED
+1141 LTTKEGPWTAED

-1171 KVSALVVAK
+1171 KFSALAAAK

-1194 SIGGTMKEASDPMTA
+1194 SISGTMKEASDPMTA

-1230 GGKTY
+1230 GGKTF

-1240 DMSTEFTRIAVAIEG
+1240 DMSTEFTRIAVAIES

-1283 SERMTHNANRILNKL
+1283 SDRMTHNANRILKKL

-1340 TIARNIAGNS
+1340 TIARNISGNS

-1385 RGKEYVNA
+1385 RGKEYFNA

-1414 VDASYAAAAGDGKK
+1414 VDASYAAASGNGGKG
-1428 AGKYVGK
+1428 GKYVGK
-1435 TFRSQGNFAMRA
+1435 TFRSQGNYAMRA

-1461 SDKIFEGGTNAAV
+1461 SDKVFEGGTNAAV

-1509 TDADGEKHGSVLS
+1509 TDADGKKHGSVLS
-1522 RKAQDIKKPLGVVG
+1522 RKAQDIKQPLGVVG
-1536 DTAMP
+1536 DAAMP
-1541 FASTPMNV
+1541 FVPTPMNV
-1549 AQAGIDYTVGVGKG
+1549 AQAGIDYTVGIGKG

-1596 TGTALIGLFATA
+1596 TGTALLGLFATA

-1648 GESVE
+1648 GESAE
-1653 WQDGDVLSSLDFLEP
+1653 WQDGDTLSSLDFLEP
-1668 FNTQMYLA
+1668 YNTQMYLA

-1694 ATFWA
+1694 ATFLA

-1713 TDIADLLSGLKDAQT
+1713 TDIADLISGIKDAET
-1728 PADMGNEI
+1728 PADVGNEL

-1764 DTRGAD
+1764 DTRGTN

-1813 TNTQKYQKNEI
+1813 TNTQKYQKNEM

-1851 VNGETIPLTG
+1851 VDGEEIKLTG
-1861 QQRETYQRTY
+1861 EQREAYQRTY

-1894 QKAEALKQAKEYA
+1894 QKVDALKQAKEYA

-1913 AVSDFEPVKKAYSEY
+1913 AVSDYEPEKKAYSNY
-1928 YAKEITAKQTVDSFT
+1928 YAKEITAKQATGDFT
-1943 DIFKDGKI
+1943 GIFKDGKI
-1951 DSGKLEDAYQ
+1951 DVGKLEAAYD
-1961 QYDSMSST
+1961 QYSGMT
-1969 TQKQIVGTAGSQ
+1969 AAGKKQIAETADSNT
-1981 ARAFL
+1981 RAFL
-1986 EAREQGVS
+1986 EVREQGVS
-1994 SEKYA
+1994 AKTYVAAVNRVGSQRVQEGFNSVRPAQKY
-1999 SVAENIANV
+1999 
-2008 KGTGAVKKD
+2008 T
-2017 TGKATVRDID
+2017 
-2027 VRQAIANSTGM
+2027 AIANAPG
-2038 TDREIDIVMRAYMD
+2038 TDDKAIDKLMKAYMP
-2052 DYDPEAKSPE
+2052 DYDPNAKKKN
-2062 TTELKYQYIREE
+2062 TTELKYDYIRQDMGYSPTKYAQAFDIYSYEADKGGYGTANRTRERMAEE
-2074 LGLSPDEYTSTYRA
+2074 MDITMDDAKLLYKLFHGNYKPWDEE
-2088 YLDSSKKAGKIAAIR
+2088 
-2103 ALGYDYRT
+2103 
-2111 AKKLYDVYYGNM
+2111 
-2123 KKQLIKMY
+2123 
-2131 G
+2131 

>member
-1 MAKNQTV
+1 MAKTTSQIQA
-8 EKKPKVVYNSD
+8 EKKKLQESFAPTEKKLNDTHAKQMAKIGYTPEKEQANL
-19 GSATVSGV
+19 SAARESNKRRE
-27 KNMAEASKAV
+27 KNVAAQATKKAKQEA
-37 QSSIK
+37 
-42 QSQEKVRQEKNKTAV
+42 NKTAV
-57 DRMWD
+57 D
-62 RSSSQQGVKS
+62 K
-72 STNQSQKKTRQEA
+72 
-85 KKTAVDNMWDR
+85 MWDR
-96 QSTPRQRTEEDEA
+96 QSQPRQRTEEDEA
-109 VSALVKARR
+109 VSTLVKAKR

-156 ISKAQAEQDAAVA
+156 ISKAQAEQNAAVA

-224 KQLVET
+224 KQLVST

-245 KAQDEVNDGWMS
+245 KAQEAVNSGVGS
-257 ATWANLKTVPA
+257 AVLHNALTVPA
-268 NLISGAM
+268 NLVAGAM
-275 GTMSTIHDLANQD
+275 GTMSDIHDYFNRD
-288 ERYSGLDPNSMGNQL
+288 ERYSSLDPNSMGNQL

-308 AVRGQTQQNIV
+308 AVRGQIQQNIEGDGSSV
-319 GTEEERAAQIASL
+319 VRKGLATLYQGGMSL
-332 VESGY
+332 VDS
-337 SQSEAEFIV
+337 
-346 NKGRQGLGALYQA
+346 
-359 GMSAADTGARAAAG
+359 GARIAAG
-373 GVLGLGAGFGAT
+373 GALGLGAGFGAT

-413 VTTAGIEAATEK
+413 ATTAGIEALTEK

-443 IKNILRQAGME
+443 IKNILRQDGIE
-454 ATEEELSLIGTTL
+454 ATEEMLSLIGDTL

-477 EYNLSVAAYMA
+477 EYNQTVAEYMA
-488 SGMTEEQAREQ
+488 QGMTEEQAREQ
-499 ANWDLIAEA
+499 ANLGLLQKAL
-508 GETAIVSGIAGGI
+508 ETVAVAVISGTFGGLTS
-521 GGFGASAVA
+521 SAVA
-530 LGGNMNTDS
+530 AYNQDGLD
-539 ASDVTTDSS
+539 TTS
-548 QEVNAEAVPVAPAVD
+548 QQAAQQPQTAQNQQDVNAE
-563 EGQKIVGAVAAELAQ
+563 
-578 QAPKPEAQPVSP
+578 
-590 EMEQLDMAIAET
+590 
-602 LGVQPVQTTDNS
+602 
-614 AGNKSIKLYRGYNQS
+614 
-629 DDPTQKNL
+629 
-637 TSQQSVYNILGRED
+637 
-651 PNEIKNLLPLAYY
+651 
-664 TENEEDARSYADMDV
+664 
-679 RQMDEYRKNGI
+679 
-690 YEYRDRVMRGKDVE
+690 
-704 GLSEEEYA
+704 
-712 DRAAKRSFLAM
+712 
-723 HGREPNAGGKVE
+723 GKVE
-735 RYDYT
+735 ND
-740 PGKVLDLTELGDMT
+740 GLT
-754 NVDAAYKVLADKFGI
+754 DAQRFARDAQRAI
-769 EPSELDNI
+769 EE
-777 LTMGNNF
+777 TGAQ
-784 ENDFPAFALLRNTPR
+784 E
-799 DSLGTKI
+799 
-806 VDLAKKAG
+806 AKKVPEVEPEVKTPEQAALDEAIQNTLNQNREKEAG
-814 YDSIHYSE
+814 LAADIPVQESNAANAEANGKAAVNAAQPEQKAAAPAEAESGKTLNEKLYERDWYD
-822 DGNSHYAIITDRQGW
+822 
-837 DKNLIKD
+837 
-844 KGLDYYDE
+844 
-852 FDSLGADPNRDGVE
+852 
-866 NPLSDRSYSEVGKRS
+866 VGKRN

-887 ENPAVKPFYQ
+887 ENPEVKPYF
-897 EQALWLLSEL
+897 QAEAQNMLMEL
-907 ADSTKG
+907 NDTTKG
-913 ERTYNDQLYYESG
+913 ERFYNDDVYYESG
-926 GEKGWSGIKRHTSES
+926 GEKGFTGVKRHTSDD
-941 IAELLDQDGMSYDQ
+941 IAYLLDSCGFTYDQ
-955 IERGLN
+955 IEKGLK
-961 AIVNDNGQENNA
+961 AIIEDNGAENNA
-973 VSKRIEFVINDRL
+973 ASKRLEFILHDRL
-986 MNGYTDFYTGEKVPG
+986 MNGYNDFYSNGRVPKSDDYVDLVTRKG
-1001 NAEYLALLRNQQS
+1001 VTEYDS
-1014 APDVDIQN
+1014 APPVDAKNDSAQEWQEEN
-1022 KPTEGGQDENT
+1022 DAATTENGQE
-1033 AAAPENVQEV
+1033 AQ
-1043 PKAEQG
+1043 KAEQG
-1049 QQGQDV
+1049 QQGQGV
-1055 QSEQPVQSDGSTAGM
+1055 QSEQPAQPDGSTVGM
-1070 QNTPSGEVKKSKTFT
+1070 QNAPSGEVKKSKTFT
-1085 NTGLRNAD
+1085 NTGLHNAD
-1093 EDIRRGYQETLRN
+1093 EDIRRGYRETLRN

-1128 TNSPERVQAEYEY
+1128 TNSPERIQAEYEY
-1141 LTAKEGPWTAED
+1141 LTTKEGPWTAED

-1171 KVSALVVAK
+1171 KFSALAAAK

-1194 SIGGTMKEASDPMTA
+1194 SISGTMKEASDPMTA
-1209 CDSAIDGIMKM
+1209 CDSAIDGIMKI

-1230 GGKTY
+1230 GGKTF

-1240 DMSTEFTRIAVAIEG
+1240 DMSTEFTRIAVAIES
-1255 VEDGD
+1255 VDDGD

-1312 AMPDDFKRRSKTEIA
+1312 SMPDDFKRRSKTEIA
-1327 MGLRKQSMLTSFK
+1327 MGLRKQSMLSSLK
-1340 TIARNIAGNS
+1340 TFARNITGNS

-1374 TGKRTVGSDLT
+1374 TGKRTVGTDLT

-1414 VDASYAAAAGDGKK
+1414 VDASYAAASGNGGKG
-1428 AGKYVGK
+1428 GKYVGK
-1435 TFRSQGNFAMRA
+1435 TFRSQGNYAMRA

-1461 SDKIFEGGTNAAV
+1461 SDKVFEGGTNAAV

-1509 TDADGEKHGSVLS
+1509 TDADGKKHGSVLS
-1522 RKAQDIKKPLGVVG
+1522 RKAQDIKQPLGVVG
-1536 DTAMP
+1536 DAAMP
-1541 FASTPMNV
+1541 FVPTPMNV
-1549 AQAGIDYTVGVGKG
+1549 AQAGIDYTVGIGKG

-1596 TGTALIGLFATA
+1596 TGTALLGLFATA

-1648 GESVE
+1648 GESAE

-1713 TDIADLLSGLKDAQT
+1713 TDIADLISGVKDAET
-1728 PADMGNEI
+1728 PADVGNEL

-1754 AAQVKDGYYR
+1754 SAQVKDGYYR
-1764 DTRGAD
+1764 DTRGAS

-1782 IPGASETLPKKVN
+1782 IPSASETLPKKVN

-1813 TNTQKYQKNEI
+1813 TNTQKYQKNEM

-1835 GDMSIYPERQ
+1835 GDMSVYPERQ
-1845 APMKIS
+1845 APMKIT
-1851 VNGETIPLTG
+1851 VDGEKIQLTG
-1861 QQRETYQRTY
+1861 EQRETYQRTY
-1871 GEKLEEYYR
+1871 GEKLEEYYN

-1894 QKAEALKQAKEYA
+1894 QKVEALKQAKEYA

-1913 AVSDFEPVKKAYSEY
+1913 AVSDYEPEKKAYSNY
-1928 YAKEITAKQTVDSFT
+1928 FAKEITAKQATGDFT

-1951 DSGKLEDAYQ
+1951 DAGKLEAAYD
-1961 QYDSMSST
+1961 QYSGMT
-1969 TQKQIVGTAGSQ
+1969 AAGKKQIEETADSNTK
-1981 ARAFL
+1981 AFL
-1986 EAREQGVS
+1986 EVREQGVS
-1994 SEKYA
+1994 ARTYAAALKRMEAQRAQEGFGEVRPAQKY
-1999 SVAENIANV
+1999 
-2008 KGTGAVKKD
+2008 T
-2017 TGKATVRDID
+2017 
-2027 VRQAIANSTGM
+2027 AIANAPG
-2038 TDREIDIVMRAYMD
+2038 TDDKTIDKLMRAYMP
-2052 DYDPEAKSPE
+2052 DYDPNAKKKN
-2062 TTELKYQYIREE
+2062 TTELKYDYIRQDM
-2074 LGLSPDEYTSTYRA
+2074 GYSPTKYAQA
-2088 YLDSSKKAGKIAAIR
+2088 YDIYSYEAGKGGDGTA
-2103 ALGYDYRT
+2103 DRT
-2111 AKKLYDVYYGNM
+2111 RERMSEEMGITMDDAKLLYKLFHGNY
-2123 KKQLIKMY
+2123 KPWDEE
-2131 G
+2131 

>member
-1 MAKNQTV
+1 MAKNQTA

-42 QSQEKVRQEKNKTAV
+42 QSKERADEVRDSTKYKNAVRVQNAEKYE
-57 DRMWD
+57 
-62 RSSSQQGVKS
+62 
-72 STNQSQKKTRQEA
+72 E
-85 KKTAVDNMWDR
+85 KKTAVDKMWDR
-96 QSTPRQRTEEDEA
+96 NSQPRQRTEEDEA
-109 VSALVKARR
+109 VSAIVKARR

-156 ISKAQAEQDAAVA
+156 ISKAQAEQNAAIA
-169 NFDRAQMNAM
+169 NFDRVQMNAM

-224 KQLVET
+224 KQLVST
-230 RRRELNAQRMQETQE
+230 RRRELNAQRMQQTQE
-245 KAQDEVNDGWMS
+245 QSQDWVNDGWIS
-257 ATWANLKTVPA
+257 ATLANLGTIPA
-268 NLISGAM
+268 NLMSGLV
-275 GTMSTIHDLANQD
+275 GTMSTIHDLANRD

-308 AVRGQTQQNIV
+308 AVRGQTQQNIEGDGSSV
-319 GTEEERAAQIASL
+319 VR
-332 VESGY
+332 
-337 SQSEAEFIV
+337 
-346 NKGRQGLGALYQA
+346 KGLGTLYQA
-359 GMSAADTGARAAAG
+359 GMSAADTGARAAVG
-373 GVLGLGAGFGAT
+373 GALGLGAGFGAT

-406 EQALALA
+406 EQSLALA

-443 IKNILRQAGME
+443 IKNILRQAGIE

-499 ANWDLIAEA
+499 AGWDLIAEA

-521 GGFGASAVA
+521 GGFGASAAAAFNRDGLDTAQQGAQQAQAAQNQQDVNVDGRQETAVQEAQEKPQTPQEQERAA
-530 LGGNMNTDS
+530 L
-539 ASDVTTDSS
+539 
-548 QEVNAEAVPVAPAVD
+548 EATG
-563 EGQKIVGAVAAELAQ
+563 EELAKN
-578 QAPKPEAQPVSP
+578 APKPEPAEPMTEGQRNL
-590 EMEQLDMAIAET
+590 ENAAAIVN
-602 LGVQPVQTTDNS
+602 GVQPEQKAATEGGESGKTLNE
-614 AGNKSIKLYRGYNQS
+614 KLY
-629 DDPTQKNL
+629 
-637 TSQQSVYNILGRED
+637 E
-651 PNEIKNLLPLAYY
+651 
-664 TENEEDARSYADMDV
+664 
-679 RQMDEYRKNGI
+679 
-690 YEYRDRVMRGKDVE
+690 RDW
-704 GLSEEEYA
+704 
-712 DRAAKRSFLAM
+712 
-723 HGREPNAGGKVE
+723 
-735 RYDYT
+735 
-740 PGKVLDLTELGDMT
+740 
-754 NVDAAYKVLADKFGI
+754 
-769 EPSELDNI
+769 
-777 LTMGNNF
+777 
-784 ENDFPAFALLRNTPR
+784 
-799 DSLGTKI
+799 
-806 VDLAKKAG
+806 
-814 YDSIHYSE
+814 
-822 DGNSHYAIITDRQGW
+822 DG
-837 DKNLIKD
+837 
-844 KGLDYYDE
+844 
-852 FDSLGADPNRDGVE
+852 
-866 NPLSDRSYSEVGKRS
+866 VGKRN

-887 ENPAVKPFYQ
+887 ENPEVKPYF
-897 EQALWLLSEL
+897 QAEAQNMLMEL
-907 ADSTKG
+907 NDSTRG
-913 ERTYNDQLYYESG
+913 ERFYNDDVYYNSG
-926 GEKGWSGIKRHTSES
+926 GEKGISGVKRHTSDD
-941 IAELLDQDGMSYDQ
+941 IAYLLDSCGFTYDQ
-955 IERGLN
+955 IENGLK
-961 AIVNDNGQENNA
+961 AIIEDNGAENNA
-973 VSKRIEFVINDRL
+973 ASKRLEFILHDRL
-986 MNGYTDFYTGEKVPG
+986 MNGYNDFYSNGRVPRSEDYVDLVTQKG
-1001 NAEYLALLRNQQS
+1001 VTEYDS
-1014 APDVDIQN
+1014 APPVDTQ
-1022 KPTEGGQDENT
+1022 KASEQGGQGEST
-1033 AAAPENVQEV
+1033 ADATGNGQEV

-1049 QQGQDV
+1049 QQTEQGGQN
-1055 QSEQPVQSDGSTAGM
+1055 EQPMQSDGPTVGM
-1070 QNTPSGEVKKSKTFT
+1070 QNEPSGEVKKSKTFT

-1093 EDIRRGYQETLRN
+1093 EDIRRGYRETLRN

-1141 LTAKEGPWTAED
+1141 LTAKEGTWTAED

-1171 KVSALVVAK
+1171 KFSALAAAK

-1194 SIGGTMKEASDPMTA
+1194 SISGTMKESSDPMTA

-1230 GGKTY
+1230 GGKTF

-1240 DMSTEFTRIAVAIEG
+1240 DMSTEFTRIAVAIES

-1260 ADGMRDIIRQI
+1260 AGGMRNIIRQI

-1283 SERMTHNANRILNKL
+1283 SERMTNNANRILNKL

-1312 AMPDDFKRRSKTEIA
+1312 AMPDDFKRRSATEIA
-1327 MGLRKQSMLTSFK
+1327 MGIRKQSMLTSFK
-1340 TIARNIAGNS
+1340 TIARNITGNS
-1350 AAGFMDSFS
+1350 VAGFMDSFS
-1359 DSAGGQFADVLLSKI
+1359 DSAGGQFADILLSKI

-1385 RGKEYVNA
+1385 RGKEYVSA

-1414 VDASYAAAAGDGKK
+1414 VDASYAAASGDGKNG
-1428 AGKYVGK
+1428 GKYVAK
-1435 TFRSQGNFAMRA
+1435 TFRSQGNYAMRA

-1461 SDKIFEGGTNAAV
+1461 SDKVFEGGTNAAV
-1474 AESLARINNSG
+1474 AESLARIKNSG

-1504 KDATW
+1504 KDATFDSY
-1509 TDADGEKHGSVLS
+1509 TKDGKKVTRGSDLS
-1522 RKAQDIKKPLGVVG
+1522 RAAQSIKKIGEGTVVEPVAKTVT
-1536 DTAMP
+1536 DIALP
-1541 FASTPMNV
+1541 YASVPMNV
-1549 AQAGIDYTVGVGKG
+1549 AQTGIDYTVGMAKSVGEIKS
-1563 ITEMAAIVRDAKAG
+1563 IIRDAKAG
-1577 KEISVARQRQA
+1577 REISVARQRQA
-1588 ATDFGRGL
+1588 ATDFGRGM
-1596 TGTALIGLFATA
+1596 TGMAMICLFTTA
-1608 AARGIIAVHNDK
+1608 AAKGIIAVHNDK

-1640 SAWERDLK
+1640 SAMERAMN
-1648 GESVE
+1648 GGSEE

-1668 FNTQMYLA
+1668 YNTQLYLA
-1676 VELSKEDTM
+1676 CELAKEDTM

-1699 VRDAFM
+1699 VRDAFV

-1713 TDIADLLSGLKDAQT
+1713 TDIADLISGVQDAEN
-1728 PADMGNEI
+1728 AEDIGNEV

-1746 FVPQAVRQ
+1746 FVPQIVRQ

-1764 DTRGAD
+1764 DTRGAN

-1813 TNTQKYQKNEI
+1813 TNTQKYQKNEM
-1824 SGYLEELSGKT
+1824 SGYLEELSRKT
-1835 GDMSIYPERQ
+1835 KDMNIYPERQ
-1845 APMKIS
+1845 APMKII
-1851 VNGETIPLTG
+1851 VDKEKIQLTG
-1861 QQRETYQRTY
+1861 EQRETYQRTY
-1871 GEKLEEYYR
+1871 GEKLDEYYR

-1894 QKAEALKQAKEYA
+1894 QKVDALKQAKEYA

-1913 AVSDFEPVKKAYSEY
+1913 AVSDYEPEKKAYSNY
-1928 YAKEITAKQTVDSFT
+1928 FAKEITAKQATGDFT

-1951 DSGKLEDAYQ
+1951 DAGKLEAAYD
-1961 QYDSMSST
+1961 QYSGMT
-1969 TQKQIVGTAGSQ
+1969 AAGKKQIAETADSNT
-1981 ARAFL
+1981 RAFL
-1986 EAREQGVS
+1986 EVREQGVS
-1994 SEKYA
+1994 AKKYSSA
-1999 SVAENIANV
+1999 AKNIANV
-2008 KGTGAVKKD
+2008 KGTGAVNKD

-2027 VRQAIANSTGM
+2027 VRQAIANTTGM

-2052 DYDPEAKSPE
+2052 DYNPTAKSPE
-2062 TTELKYQYIREE
+2062 TTEFKYQYVREE

-2088 YLDSSKKAGKIAAIR
+2088 YLDNSKKAEKIAAIR

-2111 AKKLYDVYYGNM
+2111 AAKLYDVYYGNM

>member
-1 MAKNQTV
+1 MAKTTSQIQA
-8 EKKPKVVYNSD
+8 EKKKLQESFAPTEKKLSDTHAKQMAKIGYTPEKEHANLAAARESNKRREQNVV
-19 GSATVSGV
+19 AQAA
-27 KNMAEASKAV
+27 KKAKQEA
-37 QSSIK
+37 
-42 QSQEKVRQEKNKTAV
+42 NKTAV
-57 DRMWD
+57 D
-62 RSSSQQGVKS
+62 K
-72 STNQSQKKTRQEA
+72 
-85 KKTAVDNMWDR
+85 MWDR
-96 QSTPRQRTEEDEA
+96 QNASRKRTEEDEA
-109 VSALVKARR
+109 VSAIAKARR

-125 ELEDYQNTEY
+125 ELEEYQNTEY

-156 ISKAQAEQDAAVA
+156 ISKAQAEQNAAVA
-169 NFDRAQMNAM
+169 NFDRLQMNAM

-215 NAGIDEKRL
+215 NGGIDEKRL

-245 KAQDEVNDGWMS
+245 KAQEAVNSGVGS
-257 ATWANLKTVPA
+257 AVLHNALTVPA
-268 NLISGAM
+268 NLIAGTM
-275 GTMSTIHDLANQD
+275 GTMSDIHDYFNRD

-346 NKGRQGLGALYQA
+346 NKGRQGLAALYQA
-359 GMSAADTGARAAAG
+359 GMTAVDTGVRAAAG
-373 GVLGLGAGFGAT
+373 GALGLGAGFGAT

-413 VTTAGIEAATEK
+413 VATAGIEAATEK

-443 IKNILRQAGME
+443 IKNILRQAGIE

-499 ANWDLIAEA
+499 ANWDLISEA
-508 GETAIVSGIAGGI
+508 GETFIVSGIAGGI
-521 GGFGASAVA
+521 GGFGASVA
-530 LGGNMNTDS
+530 AAFNRDGLDTAQQGAQQVQAAQNQQ
-539 ASDVTTDSS
+539 DVN
-548 QEVNAEAVPVAPAVD
+548 V
-563 EGQKIVGAVAAELAQ
+563 EGQQETGAHETQAKPQTPQEQERAVLEATGEELAKNS
-578 QAPKPEAQPVSP
+578 PKPELAEPMTEGQRNL
-590 EMEQLDMAIAET
+590 ENAAAIVN
-602 LGVQPVQTTDNS
+602 GVQPEQKAAP
-614 AGNKSIKLYRGYNQS
+614 AGDESGKTLNEKLY
-629 DDPTQKNL
+629 
-637 TSQQSVYNILGRED
+637 E
-651 PNEIKNLLPLAYY
+651 
-664 TENEEDARSYADMDV
+664 
-679 RQMDEYRKNGI
+679 
-690 YEYRDRVMRGKDVE
+690 RDW
-704 GLSEEEYA
+704 
-712 DRAAKRSFLAM
+712 
-723 HGREPNAGGKVE
+723 
-735 RYDYT
+735 
-740 PGKVLDLTELGDMT
+740 
-754 NVDAAYKVLADKFGI
+754 
-769 EPSELDNI
+769 
-777 LTMGNNF
+777 
-784 ENDFPAFALLRNTPR
+784 
-799 DSLGTKI
+799 
-806 VDLAKKAG
+806 
-814 YDSIHYSE
+814 
-822 DGNSHYAIITDRQGW
+822 DG
-837 DKNLIKD
+837 
-844 KGLDYYDE
+844 
-852 FDSLGADPNRDGVE
+852 
-866 NPLSDRSYSEVGKRS
+866 VGKRN

-887 ENPAVKPFYQ
+887 ENPEVKPYF
-897 EQALWLLSEL
+897 QAEAQNMLMEL
-907 ADSTKG
+907 NDSTRG
-913 ERTYNDQLYYESG
+913 ERFYNDDVYYESG
-926 GEKGWSGIKRHTSES
+926 GEKGISGVKRHTSDD
-941 IAELLDQDGMSYDQ
+941 IAYLLDSCGFTYDQ
-955 IERGLN
+955 IENGLK
-961 AIVNDNGQENNA
+961 AIIEDNGAENNA
-973 VSKRIEFVINDRL
+973 ASKRLEFILHDRL
-986 MNGYTDFYTGEKVPG
+986 MNGYNDFYSNGRVPQSEDYVGLVTQKGVTEYDGAPPMGAQNAPANGGRGETVSENAVP
-1001 NAEYLALLRNQQS
+1001 
-1014 APDVDIQN
+1014 
-1022 KPTEGGQDENT
+1022 
-1033 AAAPENVQEV
+1033 APENGREV

-1049 QQGQDV
+1049 QRVEQSGQG
-1055 QSEQPVQSDGSTAGM
+1055 EQPMQSDGYTVGM
-1070 QNTPSGEVKKSKTFT
+1070 QNAPSGEVKKSKTFT
-1085 NTGLRNAD
+1085 NTGLHNAD
-1093 EDIRRGYQETLRN
+1093 EDIRRGYRETLRN

-1171 KVSALVVAK
+1171 KFSALSAAK

-1194 SIGGTMKEASDPMTA
+1194 SISGTMKEASDPMTA

-1240 DMSTEFTRIAVAIEG
+1240 DMSTEFTRIAVAIES

-1260 ADGMRDIIRQI
+1260 ADGMRNIIRQI

-1283 SERMTHNANRILNKL
+1283 SERLTLNANRILNKL
-1298 DFDDLKKIANTQLA
+1298 DFADLKKIANTQLA

-1327 MGLRKQSMLTSFK
+1327 MGLRKQSMLSSFK
-1340 TIARNIAGNS
+1340 TFARNIAGNS
-1350 AAGFMDSFS
+1350 AVGFMDSFS
-1359 DSAGGQFADVLLSKI
+1359 DSAGGQFADILLSKI

-1385 RGKEYVNA
+1385 RGKEYVSA

-1414 VDASYAAAAGDGKK
+1414 VDASYAATAGDGKK
-1428 AGKYVGK
+1428 GGKYVGK
-1435 TFRSQGNFAMRA
+1435 TFRSQGNYAMRA

-1461 SDKIFEGGTNAAV
+1461 SDKVFEGGTNAAV
-1474 AESLARINNSG
+1474 AESLARIKNSG

-1509 TDADGEKHGSVLS
+1509 TDADGKEHGSVLS
-1522 RKAQDIKKPLGVVG
+1522 RKAQDIKQPLGVAG
-1536 DTAMP
+1536 DAAMP
-1541 FASTPMNV
+1541 FVPVPMNV
-1549 AQAGIDYTVGVGKG
+1549 AQTGIDYTVGIGKG

-1596 TGTALIGLFATA
+1596 TGTALLGLFATA
-1608 AARGIIAVHNDK
+1608 AARGIISVHNDK
-1620 DKNKKA
+1620 DKNKKT

-1648 GESVE
+1648 GESAE

-1668 FNTQMYLA
+1668 YNTQLYLA
-1676 VELSKEDTM
+1676 CELAKEDTM

-1713 TDIADLLSGLKDAQT
+1713 TDIADLLSGLKDAKT
-1728 PADMGNEI
+1728 PEDVGNEI
-1736 AGYAGDVASS
+1736 AGYVGDVASS
-1746 FVPQAVRQ
+1746 FVPQIVRQ

-1764 DTRGAD
+1764 DTRGVN

-1813 TNTQKYQKNEI
+1813 TNTQKYRKNDMT
-1824 SGYLEELSGKT
+1824 GYLEELSGKT

-1880 GLTESGDFDRLTDD
+1880 GLTESGDFDRLTDG
-1894 QKAEALKQAKEYA
+1894 QKTEALKQAKEYA

-1913 AVSDFEPVKKAYSEY
+1913 AVSDYEPEKKAYSNY
-1928 YAKEITAKQTVDSFT
+1928 YAKEITAKQVTGDFT

-1951 DSGKLEDAYQ
+1951 DAGKLEAAYS
-1961 QYDSMSST
+1961 QYSGMT
-1969 TQKQIVGTAGSQ
+1969 AAGKKQIAETADSNT
-1981 ARAFL
+1981 RAFL
-1986 EAREQGVS
+1986 EVREQGVS
-1994 SEKYA
+1994 AKTLA
-1999 SVAENIANV
+1999 
-2008 KGTGAVKKD
+2008 GAVKRVD
-2017 TGKATVRDID
+2017 AQRVQEGFNEVRPA
-2027 VRQAIANSTGM
+2027 QKYTAIADTAG
-2038 TDREIDIVMRAYMD
+2038 TDDKTIDKLMKAYMP
-2052 DYDPEAKSPE
+2052 DYDPNAKKKN
-2062 TTELKYQYIREE
+2062 TTELKYDYIRQDMGYSPTKYAQAYDIYSYEADKGGDGTANRTRERMAEE
-2074 LGLSPDEYTSTYRA
+2074 MDITMDDAKLLYKLFHGNYKPWDEE
-2088 YLDSSKKAGKIAAIR
+2088 
-2103 ALGYDYRT
+2103 
-2111 AKKLYDVYYGNM
+2111 
-2123 KKQLIKMY
+2123 
-2131 G
+2131 

>member
-1 MAKNQTV
+1 M
-8 EKKPKVVYNSD
+8 D
-19 GSATVSGV
+19 GSKNAGSKLSEKRKKEYLSGKAAVNDGVVKLNEAIKERNKSAPKKVGNDAEKRKSTVD
-27 KNMAEASKAV
+27 K
-37 QSSIK
+37 
-42 QSQEKVRQEKNKTAV
+42 
-57 DRMWD
+57 
-62 RSSSQQGVKS
+62 
-72 STNQSQKKTRQEA
+72 
-85 KKTAVDNMWDR
+85 MWDR
-96 QSTPRQRTEEDEA
+96 QSTSRQRTEEDEA
-109 VSALVKARR
+109 VSALVKAKR

-135 DWTDAAARE
+135 DWTDVAARE

-156 ISKAQAEQDAAVA
+156 ISKAQAEQNAAVA

-197 SDPIDTGTAAIVE
+197 SDPLATGTAEIVE
-210 HFVNQ
+210 HFVNK

-224 KQLVET
+224 KQLVST

-245 KAQDEVNDGWMS
+245 NAQEAVNSGVGS
-257 ATWANLKTVPA
+257 AVLHNALTVPA
-268 NLISGAM
+268 NLIAGAM
-275 GTMSTIHDLANQD
+275 GTMDTLHGLFNQD

-332 VESGY
+332 VGSGY
-337 SQSEAEFIV
+337 SKSEAEFIV
-346 NKGRQGLGALYQA
+346 NKGRQGLGALYQG

-373 GVLGLGAGFGAT
+373 GALGLGAGLGAM

-413 VTTAGIEAATEK
+413 ATTAGIEAATEK

-443 IKNILRQAGME
+443 IKNILRQAGIE

-488 SGMTEEQAREQ
+488 SGMTEEQALEQ
-499 ANWDLIAEA
+499 ANWDLLAEA
-508 GETAIVSGIAGGI
+508 GETAIVSGIAGAA
-521 GGFGASAVA
+521 GGFGASA
-530 LGGNMNTDS
+530 
-539 ASDVTTDSS
+539 
-548 QEVNAEAVPVAPAVD
+548 
-563 EGQKIVGAVAAELAQ
+563 AAAFNRDGLDTAQ
-578 QAPKPEAQPVSP
+578 QGGQQTQAAQNQQDVNVDGQVENDGLTDAQRFARDAQRALEETGAQEAKKVPKAEPEVKTPEQIALDDGIQKTLNQNLEKEAGKRREKEVYESLKAAQR
-590 EMEQLDMAIAET
+590 E
-602 LGVQPVQTTDNS
+602 
-614 AGNKSIKLYRGYNQS
+614 
-629 DDPTQKNL
+629 QKNL
-637 TSQQSVYNILGRED
+637 QKEVERAETKLRETGKGSPARIDQLKQQLEQQNNLVKQLESQQMYFNGDYEHNVS
-651 PNEIKNLLPLAYY
+651 
-664 TENEEDARSYADMDV
+664 DA
-679 RQMDEYRKNGI
+679 I
-690 YEYRDRVMRGKDVE
+690 
-704 GLSEEEYA
+704 
-712 DRAAKRSFLAM
+712 
-723 HGREPNAGGKVE
+723 
-735 RYDYT
+735 
-740 PGKVLDLTELGDMT
+740 
-754 NVDAAYKVLADKFGI
+754 
-769 EPSELDNI
+769 
-777 LTMGNNF
+777 
-784 ENDFPAFALLRNTPR
+784 
-799 DSLGTKI
+799 
-806 VDLAKKAG
+806 
-814 YDSIHYSE
+814 
-822 DGNSHYAIITDRQGW
+822 
-837 DKNLIKD
+837 
-844 KGLDYYDE
+844 
-852 FDSLGADPNRDGVE
+852 
-866 NPLSDRSYSEVGKRS
+866 
-881 VKAYMY
+881 
-887 ENPAVKPFYQ
+887 
-897 EQALWLLSEL
+897 
-907 ADSTKG
+907 
-913 ERTYNDQLYYESG
+913 
-926 GEKGWSGIKRHTSES
+926 
-941 IAELLDQDGMSYDQ
+941 
-955 IERGLN
+955 
-961 AIVNDNGQENNA
+961 
-973 VSKRIEFVINDRL
+973 
-986 MNGYTDFYTGEKVPG
+986 
-1001 NAEYLALLRNQQS
+1001 RNQQS
-1014 APDVDIQN
+1014 IFNSAKERAAKAISDYEAGKITEAQKNAEVDAYNRAGAELKRLSGMTQEQYRADLAEAGLAADMPVQEPNAVNAEVKAVDNAKSTTDSAEVPGIRNKGKSAESRGVSPTDVQNAPEQGV
-1022 KPTEGGQDENT
+1022 QDETVSEN
-1033 AAAPENVQEV
+1033 AVPSPENGQEV

-1049 QQGQDV
+1049 QRVEQGG
-1055 QSEQPVQSDGSTAGM
+1055 QSEQPVKSDGSTVGM

-1085 NTGLRNAD
+1085 NTGLHNAD
-1093 EDIRRGYQETLRN
+1093 EDIRRGYRETLRN
-1106 DPTAGDYE
+1106 DPAAGDYE

-1141 LTAKEGPWTAED
+1141 LTAKEGAWTAED

-1171 KVSALVVAK
+1171 KFSALAAAK

-1194 SIGGTMKEASDPMTA
+1194 SISGTMKEASDPMTA

-1230 GGKTY
+1230 DGKTF

-1271 ARDRKTTAWFGA
+1271 ARDRKTTAWFGT

-1298 DFDDLKKIANTQLA
+1298 DFADLKKIANTQLA

-1340 TIARNIAGNS
+1340 TIARNITGNG
-1350 AAGFMDSFS
+1350 AVGFMDSFS
-1359 DSAGGQFADVLLSKI
+1359 DSAGGQFADILLSKI
-1374 TGKRTVGSDLT
+1374 TGKRTVGSDLA
-1385 RGKEYVNA
+1385 RGKEYVSA

-1414 VDASYAAAAGDGKK
+1414 VDASYAAASGNGGKG
-1428 AGKYVGK
+1428 GKYVGK
-1435 TFRSQGNFAMRA
+1435 TFRSQGNYAMRA

-1461 SDKIFEGGTNAAV
+1461 SDKVFEGGTNAAV

-1509 TDADGEKHGSVLS
+1509 TDEDGKKHGSVLS
-1522 RKAQDIKKPLGVVG
+1522 RKAQDIKQPLGVVG
-1536 DTAMP
+1536 DAAMP
-1541 FASTPMNV
+1541 FVPTPMNV
-1549 AQAGIDYTVGVGKG
+1549 AQAGIDYTVGIGKG
-1563 ITEMAAIVRDAKAG
+1563 ITEMASVVRDAKAG

-1596 TGTALIGLFATA
+1596 TGTALLGLFATA

-1626 LEQSEGLSGAQINW
+1626 LEQSEGLSGAQISW
-1640 SAWERDLK
+1640 SAWERDLN
-1648 GESVE
+1648 GESAE

-1668 FNTQMYLA
+1668 YNTQMYLA
-1676 VELSKEDTM
+1676 VELSKEKPM

-1713 TDIADLLSGLKDAQT
+1713 TDIADLISGIKDAET
-1728 PADMGNEI
+1728 PADVGNEL
-1736 AGYAGDVASS
+1736 AGYAGDVTSS

-1764 DTRGAD
+1764 DTRGAN

-1813 TNTQKYQKNEI
+1813 TNTQKYQKNEM

-1845 APMKIS
+1845 APMKIT
-1851 VNGETIPLTG
+1851 VDGEEIQLTG
-1861 QQRETYQRTY
+1861 VQRETYQRTY
-1871 GEKLEEYYR
+1871 GEKLDEYYS
-1880 GLTESGDFDRLTDD
+1880 GLTESGDFDWLTGE

-1913 AVSDFEPVKKAYSEY
+1913 AVSDYEPEKKAYSNY
-1928 YAKEITAKQTVDSFT
+1928 YAKEITAKQAIGDFT

-1951 DSGKLEDAYQ
+1951 DAGKLESAYS
-1961 QYDSMSST
+1961 QYSGMT
-1969 TQKQIVGTAGSQ
+1969 AAVKKQITETADSKTK
-1981 ARAFL
+1981 AFL
-1986 EAREQGVS
+1986 EVRGKGVS
-1994 SEKYA
+1994 AKKYSYA
-1999 SVAENIANV
+1999 AKNIASV
-2008 KGTGAVKKD
+2008 KGTGAVNKS

-2027 VRQAIANSTGM
+2027 VRRAIANTTGM
-2038 TDREIDIVMRAYMD
+2038 TEHEIDIVMRAYMD
-2052 DYDPEAKSPE
+2052 DYDPTAKSPE
-2062 TTELKYQYIREE
+2062 TTEFKYQYVREE

-2088 YLDSSKKAGKIAAIR
+2088 YLDSSKKADKIAAIR
-2103 ALGYDYRT
+2103 ALGYDYST
-2111 AKKLYDVYYGNM
+2111 AAKLYDVYYGNM

>member
-1 MAKNQTV
+1 MAKKTSQIV
-8 EKKPKVVYNSD
+8 EENKKKQEARAYTEKIRNGPRVQAK
-19 GSATVSGV
+19 SAPTQDEIAKQRADIYAAGEKYKQYKIRKNVESTNGV
-27 KNMAEASKAV
+27 KNE
-37 QSSIK
+37 
-42 QSQEKVRQEKNKTAV
+42 TAV
-57 DRMWD
+57 DKMWG
-62 RSSSQQGVKS
+62 RH
-72 STNQSQKKTRQEA
+72 NQ
-85 KKTAVDNMWDR
+85 
-96 QSTPRQRTEEDEA
+96 PRQRTEEDEA
-109 VSALVKARR
+109 VSTLVKARR

-169 NFDRAQMNAM
+169 NYDRAQMNAM

-197 SDPIDTGTAAIVE
+197 SDPLATGTEEIVE

-224 KQLVET
+224 KQLVST
-230 RRRELNAQRMQETQE
+230 RRRELNAQRMQDTQE
-245 KAQDEVNDGWMS
+245 KAQAEVNDGWMS
-257 ATWANLKTVPA
+257 ATWANLKTIPA
-268 NLISGAM
+268 NLVAGAM
-275 GTMSTIHDLANQD
+275 GTMDTIHGLFNQD

-308 AVRGQTQQNIV
+308 AVRGQTAQNIV
-319 GTEEERAAQIASL
+319 GTEEARAAQIEKL
-332 VESGY
+332 VASGY
-337 SQSEAEFIV
+337 GRSEAEFIA
-346 NKGRQGLGALYQA
+346 NKGRQGLAALYQA
-359 GMSAADTGARAAAG
+359 GMSAADTAARAAAG
-373 GVLGLGAGFGAT
+373 GALGLGAGFGAT

-443 IKNILRQAGME
+443 IKNILRQAGIE

-488 SGMTEEQAREQ
+488 SGMTEEQARER
-499 ANWDLIAEA
+499 ANWDLLAEA
-508 GETAIVSGIAGGI
+508 GETAIVSGIAGAA
-521 GGFGASAVA
+521 GGFGASAAAAFNRDGLDTTQQGAQQAQAAQNQQEAAVMEDSIDPKSKVHT
-530 LGGNMNTDS
+530 GGK
-539 ASDVTTDSS
+539 
-548 QEVNAEAVPVAPAVD
+548 VNVE
-563 EGQKIVGAVAAELAQ
+563 EVAAELAQ
-578 QAPKPEAQPVSP
+578 NAPKPEP
-590 EMEQLDMAIAET
+590 EVKTSGQIDMENGVRAT
-602 LGVQPVQTTDNS
+602 LGVDRNDTQTYNNDNNTPGGMNNAGAEYQNGQQNDGAGSTGNPAAGLAGVQQGNGSDNQRRGQPGGVAGDSGILRVSDQLQEAQRNRGTPTYPVKDTTASQESYVQALTAGRNS
-614 AGNKSIKLYRGYNQS
+614 DAQNGWCVTPKSAQELRDGNVRTFMNESGTVGVGVAPDGDIVS
-629 DDPTQKNL
+629 VFKN
-637 TSQQSVYNILGRED
+637 
-651 PNEIKNLLPLAYY
+651 
-664 TENEEDARSYADMDV
+664 
-679 RQMDEYRKNGI
+679 KNGGPSKALDTMMPIAIEQGGDRLDCYGEGLVKVYARYGFEPVARVEFNPEYANDGWTPDKGTPYI
-690 YEYRDRVMRGKDVE
+690 YVMMHNGDSADVVAQKIGDYTKYTKEQLNALPTYGKD
-704 GLSEEEYA
+704 
-712 DRAAKRSFLAM
+712 
-723 HGREPNAGGKVE
+723 
-735 RYDYT
+735 DY
-740 PGKVLDLTELGDMT
+740 
-754 NVDAAYKVLADKFGI
+754 DAAMAY
-769 EPSELDNI
+769 
-777 LTMGNNF
+777 
-784 ENDFPAFALLRNTPR
+784 R
-799 DSLGTKI
+799 DSLMKQRTQQ
-806 VDLAKKAG
+806 VDTPKA
-814 YDSIHYSE
+814 S
-822 DGNSHYAIITDRQGW
+822 AQG
-837 DKNLIKD
+837 
-844 KGLDYYDE
+844 GQGE
-852 FDSLGADPNRDGVE
+852 
-866 NPLSDRSYSEVGKRS
+866 
-881 VKAYMY
+881 
-887 ENPAVKPFYQ
+887 
-897 EQALWLLSEL
+897 
-907 ADSTKG
+907 STVDATG
-913 ERTYNDQLYYESG
+913 
-926 GEKGWSGIKRHTSES
+926 
-941 IAELLDQDGMSYDQ
+941 
-955 IERGLN
+955 
-961 AIVNDNGQENNA
+961 NGQEA
-973 VSKRIEFVINDRL
+973 
-986 MNGYTDFYTGEKVPG
+986 
-1001 NAEYLALLRNQQS
+1001 Q
-1014 APDVDIQN
+1014 
-1022 KPTEGGQDENT
+1022 
-1033 AAAPENVQEV
+1033 
-1043 PKAEQG
+1043 KAEQG
-1049 QQGQDV
+1049 QRAEQDV
-1055 QSEQPVQSDGSTAGM
+1055 QSEQPAQPDGSTVGM
-1070 QNTPSGEVKKSKTFT
+1070 QNAPSGEVKKSKTFT
-1085 NTGLRNAD
+1085 NTGLHNAD
-1093 EDIRRGYQETLRN
+1093 EDIRRGYSETLRN

-1141 LTAKEGPWTAED
+1141 LTTKEGPWTAED

-1171 KVSALVVAK
+1171 KFSALAAAK

-1209 CDSAIDGIMKM
+1209 CDSAIDGIVRM

-1240 DMSTEFTRIAVAIEG
+1240 DMSTEFTRIAVAIES

-1298 DFDDLKKIANTQLA
+1298 DFADLKKIANTQLA

-1327 MGLRKQSMLTSFK
+1327 MGLRKQSMLSSLK
-1340 TIARNIAGNS
+1340 TFARNITGNS

-1385 RGKEYVNA
+1385 RGKEYFNA

-1414 VDASYAAAAGDGKK
+1414 VDASYAAASGDGKNG
-1428 AGKYVGK
+1428 GKYVGK
-1435 TFRSQGNFAMRA
+1435 TFRSQGNYAMRA

-1461 SDKIFEGGTNAAV
+1461 SDKVFEGGTNAAV

-1485 LTDTDIQELAE
+1485 LTDMDIQELAE

-1509 TDADGEKHGSVLS
+1509 TDEDGKKHGSVLS
-1522 RKAQDIKKPLGVVG
+1522 RKAQDIKQPLGVVG
-1536 DTAMP
+1536 DAAMP
-1541 FASTPMNV
+1541 FVSVPMNV
-1549 AQAGIDYTVGVGKG
+1549 AQTGIDYTVGIGKG
-1563 ITEMAAIVRDAKAG
+1563 IAEIASVVRDAKAG

-1596 TGTALIGLFATA
+1596 TGTGLLALFTTA

-1648 GESVE
+1648 GESAE

-1713 TDIADLLSGLKDAQT
+1713 TDIADLISGVKDAET
-1728 PADMGNEI
+1728 PADVGNEL

-1754 AAQVKDGYYR
+1754 SAQVKDGYYR
-1764 DTRGAD
+1764 DTRGAS

-1782 IPGASETLPKKVN
+1782 IPSASETLPKKVN

-1813 TNTQKYQKNEI
+1813 TNTQKYQKNEM

-1835 GDMSIYPERQ
+1835 GDMSVYPERQ

-1871 GEKLEEYYR
+1871 GEKLEEYYN

-1894 QKAEALKQAKEYA
+1894 QKVEALKQAKEYA

-1913 AVSDFEPVKKAYSEY
+1913 AVSDYEPEKKAYSNY
-1928 YAKEITAKQTVDSFT
+1928 YAKEITAKQAVGDFT

-1951 DSGKLEDAYQ
+1951 DAGKLEAAYS
-1961 QYDSMSST
+1961 QYSGMT
-1969 TQKQIVGTAGSQ
+1969 AAGKKQIAETADRNT
-1981 ARAFL
+1981 RAFL
-1986 EAREQGVS
+1986 EVREQGVS
-1994 SEKYA
+1994 AKKYSSA
-1999 SVAENIANV
+1999 AKNIANV
-2008 KGTGAVKKD
+2008 KGTGAVNKD

-2027 VRQAIANSTGM
+2027 VRQAIANTTGM
-2038 TDREIDIVMRAYMD
+2038 SDREIDIVMRAYMD
-2052 DYDPEAKSPE
+2052 DYDPKAKSPE
-2062 TTELKYQYIREE
+2062 TTEFKYQYVREE
-2074 LGLSPDEYTSTYRA
+2074 LGLSPDEYASTYRA
-2088 YLDSSKKAGKIAAIR
+2088 YLDSSKKAGKIEAIR

-2111 AKKLYDVYYGNM
+2111 AAKLYDVYYGNM

>member
-1 MAKNQTV
+1 MAKNQAE

-42 QSQEKVRQEKNKTAV
+42 QSQEKVRQEAKKTAV

-62 RSSSQQGVKS
+62 RDSSSQGVKS
-72 STNQSQKKTRQEA
+72 NTNQSQKKTRQEA
-85 KKTAVDNMWDR
+85 KKTAVDKMWDR

-109 VSALVKARR
+109 ASALVKARR

-156 ISKAQAEQDAAVA
+156 VSKAQAEQNAAVA

-197 SDPIDTGTAAIVE
+197 SDPMATGTEEIVE
-210 HFVNQ
+210 HFVNK
-215 NAGIDEKRL
+215 NAGIDENRL

-230 RRRELNAQRMQETQE
+230 RRREMNAQRMQETQG
-245 KAQDEVNDGWMS
+245 KAQEEVNDGWMS
-257 ATWANLKTVPA
+257 ATWENLKTVPA

-275 GTMSTIHDLANQD
+275 GTMDTIHGLFNQD
-288 ERYSGLDPNSMGNQL
+288 DRYSGLDPNSMGNQL

-319 GTEEERAAQIASL
+319 GDGSSVVR
-332 VESGY
+332 
-337 SQSEAEFIV
+337 
-346 NKGRQGLGALYQA
+346 KGLGALYQG
-359 GMSAADTGARAAAG
+359 GMSAADTAARMVAG
-373 GVLGLGAGFGAT
+373 GALGLGAGFGAT
-385 VAGLNTFSQ
+385 VAGMNTFSQ

-443 IKNILRQAGME
+443 IKNILRQAGIE

-508 GETAIVSGIAGGI
+508 GETAIVSGIAGSI
-521 GGFGASAVA
+521 GGFGASATA
-530 LGGNMNTDS
+530 AFSRDGMD
-539 ASDVTTDSS
+539 TTQQGTQQAQTAQNQQDAN
-548 QEVNAEAVPVAPAVD
+548 V
-563 EGQKIVGAVAAELAQ
+563 EGQQEAAAQEDQVKPQTPQEQERAALEATGEELAKN
-578 QAPKPEAQPVSP
+578 APKPVPAEPMTEGQRNLENAA
-590 EMEQLDMAIAET
+590 AIVN
-602 LGVQPVQTTDNS
+602 GVQPEQKAAP
-614 AGNKSIKLYRGYNQS
+614 AGDESGKTLNEKLY
-629 DDPTQKNL
+629 
-637 TSQQSVYNILGRED
+637 E
-651 PNEIKNLLPLAYY
+651 
-664 TENEEDARSYADMDV
+664 
-679 RQMDEYRKNGI
+679 
-690 YEYRDRVMRGKDVE
+690 RDW
-704 GLSEEEYA
+704 
-712 DRAAKRSFLAM
+712 
-723 HGREPNAGGKVE
+723 
-735 RYDYT
+735 
-740 PGKVLDLTELGDMT
+740 
-754 NVDAAYKVLADKFGI
+754 
-769 EPSELDNI
+769 
-777 LTMGNNF
+777 
-784 ENDFPAFALLRNTPR
+784 
-799 DSLGTKI
+799 
-806 VDLAKKAG
+806 
-814 YDSIHYSE
+814 
-822 DGNSHYAIITDRQGW
+822 DG
-837 DKNLIKD
+837 
-844 KGLDYYDE
+844 
-852 FDSLGADPNRDGVE
+852 
-866 NPLSDRSYSEVGKRS
+866 VGKRN

-887 ENPAVKPFYQ
+887 ENPEVKPYF
-897 EQALWLLSEL
+897 QAEAQNMLMEL
-907 ADSTKG
+907 NDSTRG
-913 ERTYNDQLYYESG
+913 ERFYNDDVYYETG
-926 GEKGWSGIKRHTSES
+926 GEKGITGVKRHTSDD
-941 IAELLDQDGMSYDQ
+941 IAYLLDSCGFTYDQ
-955 IERGLN
+955 IENGLK
-961 AIVNDNGQENNA
+961 AIIEDNGAENNA
-973 VSKRIEFVINDRL
+973 ASKRLEFILHDRL
-986 MNGYTDFYTGEKVPG
+986 MNGYNDFYSNERVPQSEDYVG
-1001 NAEYLALLRNQQS
+1001 LVTRKGVTEYDS
-1014 APDVDIQN
+1014 APPVDTQ
-1022 KPTEGGQDENT
+1022 KASAQGGQDEN
-1033 AAAPENVQEV
+1033 AAAVPGNGQEV

-1049 QQGQDV
+1049 QQAEQVV
-1055 QSEQPVQSDGSTAGM
+1055 QSEQPVQTDGSTVGM
-1070 QNTPSGEVKKSKTFT
+1070 QNAPSGEVKKSKTFT

-1093 EDIRRGYQETLRN
+1093 EDIRQGYQETLRN

-1114 VKRNADTHATAQER
+1114 VKRNTDTHATAQER

-1141 LTAKEGPWTAED
+1141 LTAKDGPWTAED

-1171 KVSALVVAK
+1171 KFSALAAAK

-1220 KEGESTFKAK
+1220 KEGESTFRAK

-1240 DMSTEFTRIAVAIEG
+1240 DMSTEFTRIAVAIDG

-1260 ADGMRDIIRQI
+1260 AGAMRDIIRQI

-1283 SERMTHNANRILNKL
+1283 SERMTHNANRILSKL
-1298 DFDDLKKIANTQLA
+1298 DFADLKKIANTQLA
-1312 AMPDDFKRRSKTEIA
+1312 AMPGDFKRRSKTEIA

-1414 VDASYAAAAGDGKK
+1414 VDASYAAATGDGKK
-1428 AGKYVGK
+1428 GGKYVGK

-1504 KDATW
+1504 KDTTW
-1509 TDADGEKHGSVLS
+1509 TDADGKKHGSALS

-1536 DTAMP
+1536 DIAMP

-1596 TGTALIGLFATA
+1596 TGMAMIGLFATA

-1640 SAWERDLK
+1640 SAWVRDLN
-1648 GESVE
+1648 GESAE
-1653 WQDGDVLSSLDFLEP
+1653 WQDGDTLSSLDFLEP

-1685 QDVLKAYPK
+1685 QDVLKAYPE

-1728 PADMGNEI
+1728 PEDMGNEI

-1746 FVPQAVRQ
+1746 FVPQIVRQ
-1754 AAQVKDGYYR
+1754 TAQITDGYYR
-1764 DTRGAD
+1764 DTRGAN

-1835 GDMSIYPERQ
+1835 GDMSVYPERQ
-1845 APMKIS
+1845 APMKIT
-1851 VNGETIPLTG
+1851 VGGEEIQLTG
-1861 QQRETYQRTY
+1861 EQREKYQITY
-1871 GEKLEEYYR
+1871 GEKLDEYYR
-1880 GLTESGDFDRLTDD
+1880 GLTESGDFERLTDE
-1894 QKAEALKQAKEYA
+1894 QKTAALKQAEEYA

-1913 AVSDFEPVKKAYSEY
+1913 AVSDFEPVKKAHSEY

-1951 DSGKLEDAYQ
+1951 DADKLEDAYQ
-1961 QYDSMSST
+1961 QYDGMSSA
-1969 TQKQIVGTAGSQ
+1969 TQKQIIGTAGSQ
-1981 ARAFL
+1981 TRAFL
-1986 EAREQGVS
+1986 EVRDQGVPAK
-1994 SEKYA
+1994 KYSA
-1999 SVAENIANV
+1999 AAQNIANV

-2027 VRQAIANSTGM
+2027 VRQAIANTTGM
-2038 TDREIDIVMRAYMD
+2038 TDREIDIVMRAYME
-2052 DYDPEAKSPE
+2052 DYDPEAKSPS
-2062 TTELKYQYIREE
+2062 TTEFKYQYIREE
-2074 LGLSPDEYTSTYRA
+2074 LGLSPDEYASTYRA